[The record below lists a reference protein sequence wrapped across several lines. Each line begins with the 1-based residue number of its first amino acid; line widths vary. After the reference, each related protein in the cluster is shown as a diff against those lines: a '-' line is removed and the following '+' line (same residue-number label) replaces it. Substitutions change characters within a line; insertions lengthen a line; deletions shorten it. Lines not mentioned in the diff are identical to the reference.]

1 MNNSNYNLQI
11 LHHEEVFATRE
22 LALQY
27 LSDYYK
33 PHSLEAEPIM
43 VKYGQASKPDV
54 ILAFGTTSAAPGGF
68 YAIDMTKAN
77 EEIAEIAETIDTD
90 KEEIAT
96 ISELLNGVIK
106 ATGLI
111 VDENKIN
118 DKVIY
123 DVDKLDPI
131 IGEAVD
137 IAQAVDLLAKYARNN
152 DIEVEDSNAIRLIYE
167 VNPDGGKKLKAEIIL
182 STDGDSDELGFNNN
196 IIGVKNDGI
205 YAASHLAYDDARH
218 ELIFTTSGYKN
229 GRFQDD
235 AIVQRINLGQHTKLI
250 ADNENHTVKLIINDE
265 EDYGTKLS
273 ADVQISSVDDNILE
287 VKENKLAVI
296 GRADKIKY
304 GDSTVKDTLDEY
316 QTRLDNLNSEVNIE
330 GVETNTT
337 KTIVEGTSN
346 GKRISSNVK
355 LDADGSINISG
366 EGLFADIDVSVNVA
380 TNTLTFKKGNLT
392 REMQLPGASLFERA
406 EYDAEHEEL
415 IIYLSD
421 GGEVHIPI
429 TSFIHTW
436 TTDNTGTP
444 IELIKTINIGGNDT
458 LTAKIKLR
466 HDADNLITDTNNE
479 LSVSKNTIDN
489 LITEKVNAEKER
501 AMTAEANTQSQV
513 TTLNTQVSEQGVNL
527 RDLTERVNSEIQ
539 RAQSVE
545 NTIDTIAREA
555 KTLAEDAN
563 ASATTALSE
572 IALITDDLTEAET
585 ALSDLSAEVEAN
597 KTDADTKFTQVN
609 ERVTTNAS
617 AISNLEAHL
626 HDADFTTSDTDTISM
641 SLSEGQRVLRSYLK
655 IKNSEAN
662 IIKNDANGVY
672 ANVTL
677 EYVPET
683 NKLIFNNGNDS
694 KTFQLIDNVSLD
706 YNTSTNELIFT
717 NGNHTDRYQLENF
730 EVLQSADYDAVNQQ
744 IVLIFS
750 LKDGDFKR
758 VVIPLTGLIIPSSE
772 VRVNNTGLS
781 GVNLSVVSTTE
792 DNKKIYTLSASSTIP
807 EVEIKLDEPMGSTV
821 DLNLN
826 ETVSDNKKIY
836 TLSADTKI
844 SNADRNLLK
853 SYSNGL
859 YASSDASLHYA
870 EWRGQTS
877 NVQLA
882 LDDIN
887 DRFNTIEDYGRR
899 IDAIEETIATYDAR
913 IASAEAKAEEAKT
926 IAEGVQASLAD
937 ILARLEAVEQ
947 WVENAVDF
955 GEYNTNTGGNGE

>member
-43 VKYGQASKPDV
+43 VKYGQANKPDV
-54 ILAFGTTSAAPGGF
+54 ILAFGTTSTAPGGF
-68 YAIDMTKAN
+68 YAIDMTKAT
-77 EEIAEIAETIDTD
+77 EEITKIAETIDTD
-90 KEEIAT
+90 KDEITT

-118 DKVIY
+118 DKVTY

-152 DIEVEDSNAIRLIYE
+152 DIEVEDSNGIRLIYE
-167 VNPDGGKKLKAEIIL
+167 VKPDGGKKLKAEIIL
-182 STDGDSDELGFNNN
+182 STDGESDELGFNNN

-235 AIVQRINLGQHTKLI
+235 AIVQRINLGQKAKLI
-250 ADNENHTVKLIINDE
+250 ADNENHTVKLILNDE

-287 VKENKLAVI
+287 VKDGKLAVI
-296 GRADKIKY
+296 GRADNIKY
-304 GDSTVKDTLDEY
+304 GNSTVEDTLTAY
-316 QTRLDNLNSEVNIE
+316 QTRLDNLNTEVNIQ
-330 GVETNTT
+330 GLNTDTLETVVTT
-337 KTIVEGTSN
+337 VPN
-346 GKRISSNVK
+346 GKQISGNVK
-355 LDADGSINISG
+355 RSSDGSIIVSG
-366 EGLFADIDVSVNVA
+366 GGLSADIEVSVNVA
-380 TNTLTFKKGNLT
+380 TNTLTFRKGNST
-392 REMQLPGASLFERA
+392 HEFNLPGASLFERA
-406 EYDAEHEEL
+406 EYNDVDEQL
-415 IIYLSD
+415 LIYLTD
-421 GGEVHIPI
+421 GSVVPIPVRAI
-429 TSFIHTW
+429 IHSW
-436 TTDNTGTP
+436 TTDNTNTA
-444 IELIKTINIGGNDT
+444 LRLTKTTVTGGDDK
-458 LTAKIKLR
+458 LKAEIKLR
-466 HDADNLITDTNNE
+466 SSDNLISGSESE
-479 LSVSKNTIDN
+479 LYVSRSEVDN
-489 LITEKVNAEKER
+489 MILTQVNVEKER
-501 AMTAEANTQSQV
+501 AMTAETNTQSQV

-545 NTIDTIAREA
+545 NTIDTIAKA
-555 KTLAEDAN
+555 AQTLAEDAN

-585 ALSDLSAEVEAN
+585 ALSDLSAEVKAN
-597 KTDADTKFTQVN
+597 KTDTDTKFTQVN
-609 ERVTTNAS
+609 ERVNTNAS

-662 IIKNDANGVY
+662 IIKNDANGIY

-717 NGNHTDRYQLENF
+717 NGNHTDTYQLKDF
-730 EVLQSADYDAVNQQ
+730 KVLEDAFYDTENQQ

-750 LKDGDFKR
+750 LNTGDVQR
-758 VVIPLTGLIIPSSE
+758 VTIPLTGLIVPSSE
-772 VRVNNTGLS
+772 VRVENTGTS
-781 GVNLSVVSTTE
+781 GVNLTVVPTTE
-792 DNKKIYTLSASSTIP
+792 GNKKIYTLSASSTTP
-807 EVEIKLDEPMGSTV
+807 KVEFKIVDQPGSTV
-821 DLNLN
+821 DLTLD
-826 ETVSDNKKIY
+826 EVVEDNTKKY
-836 TLSADTKI
+836 TLSADTMI

-853 SYSNGL
+853 SNSNGL

-870 EWRGQTS
+870 EWRGQSS

-882 LDDIN
+882 LNDIN
-887 DRFNTIEDYGRR
+887 DRFNAIEDYGRR
-899 IDAIEETIATYDAR
+899 IDAIEETVAT
-913 IASAEAKAEEAKT
+913 
-926 IAEGVQASLAD
+926 VQASLAD
-937 ILARLEAVEQ
+937 IIARLEALEQ

-955 GEYNTNTGGNGE
+955 GEYNTNTDENGE

>member
-43 VKYGQASKPDV
+43 VKYGQANKPDV
-54 ILAFGTTSAAPGGF
+54 ILAFGTTSTAPGGF
-68 YAIDMTKAN
+68 YAIDMTKAT

-90 KEEIAT
+90 KDEITT

-118 DKVIY
+118 DKVTY

-152 DIEVEDSNAIRLIYE
+152 DIEVEDSNGIRLIYE
-167 VNPDGGKKLKAEIIL
+167 VKPDGGKKLKAEIIL
-182 STDGDSDELGFNNN
+182 STDGESDELGFNNN

-235 AIVQRINLGQHTKLI
+235 AIVQRINLGQKAKLI
-250 ADNENHTVKLIINDE
+250 ADNENHTVKLILNDE

-287 VKENKLAVI
+287 VKDGKLAVI
-296 GRADKIKY
+296 GRADNIKY
-304 GDSTVKDTLDEY
+304 GNSTVEDTLTAY
-316 QTRLDNLNSEVNIE
+316 QTRLDNLNTEVNIQ
-330 GVETNTT
+330 GLNTDTLETVVTT
-337 KTIVEGTSN
+337 VPN
-346 GKRISSNVK
+346 GKQISGNVK
-355 LDADGSINISG
+355 RSSDGSIIVSG
-366 EGLFADIDVSVNVA
+366 GGLSADIEVSVNVA
-380 TNTLTFKKGNLT
+380 TNTLTFRKGNST
-392 REMQLPGASLFERA
+392 HEFNLPGASLFERA
-406 EYDAEHEEL
+406 EYNDVDEQL
-415 IIYLSD
+415 LIYLTD
-421 GGEVHIPI
+421 GSVVPIPVRAI
-429 TSFIHTW
+429 IHSW
-436 TTDNTGTP
+436 TTDNTNTA
-444 IELIKTINIGGNDT
+444 LRLTKTTVTGGDDK
-458 LTAKIKLR
+458 LKAEIKLR
-466 HDADNLITDTNNE
+466 SSDNLISGSESE
-479 LSVSKNTIDN
+479 LYVSRSEVDN
-489 LITEKVNAEKER
+489 MILTQVNVEKER
-501 AMTAEANTQSQV
+501 AMTAETNTQSQV

-545 NTIDTIAREA
+545 NTIDTIAKA
-555 KTLAEDAN
+555 AQTLAEDAN

-572 IALITDDLTEAET
+572 IALITDDLTEVET
-585 ALSDLSAEVEAN
+585 ALSDLSAEVKTN

-609 ERVTTNAS
+609 ERVNTNAS

-662 IIKNDANGVY
+662 IIKNDANGIY

-717 NGNHTDRYQLENF
+717 NGNHTDTYQLKDF
-730 EVLQSADYDAVNQQ
+730 KVLEDAFYDTENQQ

-750 LKDGDFKR
+750 LNTGDVQR
-758 VVIPLTGLIIPSSE
+758 VTIPLTGLIVPSSE
-772 VRVNNTGLS
+772 VRVENTGTS
-781 GVNLSVVSTTE
+781 GVNLTVVPTTE
-792 DNKKIYTLSASSTIP
+792 GNKKIYTLSASSTTP
-807 EVEIKLDEPMGSTV
+807 KVEFKIVDQPGSTV
-821 DLNLN
+821 DLTLD
-826 ETVSDNKKIY
+826 EVVEDNTKKY
-836 TLSADTKI
+836 TLSADTMI

-853 SYSNGL
+853 SNSNGL

-870 EWRGQTS
+870 EWRGQSS

-882 LDDIN
+882 LNDIN
-887 DRFNTIEDYGRR
+887 DRFNAIEDYGRR
-899 IDAIEETIATYDAR
+899 IDAIEETVAA
-913 IASAEAKAEEAKT
+913 
-926 IAEGVQASLAD
+926 VQASLAD
-937 ILARLEAVEQ
+937 IIARLEAVEQ

-955 GEYNTNTGGNGE
+955 GEYNTNTDENGE

>member
-43 VKYGQASKPDV
+43 VKYGQANKPDV
-54 ILAFGTTSAAPGGF
+54 ILAFGTTSTAPGGF
-68 YAIDMTKAN
+68 YAIDMTKAT
-77 EEIAEIAETIDTD
+77 EEIAKIAETIDTD
-90 KEEIAT
+90 KDEITT

-118 DKVIY
+118 DKVTY

-152 DIEVEDSNAIRLIYE
+152 DIEVEDSNGIRLIYE
-167 VNPDGGKKLKAEIIL
+167 VKPDGGKKLKAEIIL
-182 STDGDSDELGFNNN
+182 STDGESDELGFNNN

-235 AIVQRINLGQHTKLI
+235 AIVQRINLGQKAKLI
-250 ADNENHTVKLIINDE
+250 ADNENHTVKLILNDE

-287 VKENKLAVI
+287 VKDGKLAVI
-296 GRADKIKY
+296 GRADNIKY
-304 GDSTVKDTLDEY
+304 GNSTVEDTLTAY
-316 QTRLDNLNSEVNIE
+316 QTRLDNLNTEVNIQ
-330 GVETNTT
+330 GLNTDTLETVVTT
-337 KTIVEGTSN
+337 VPN
-346 GKRISSNVK
+346 GKQISGNVK
-355 LDADGSINISG
+355 RSSDGSIIVSSG
-366 EGLFADIDVSVNVA
+366 GLSADIEVSVNVA
-380 TNTLTFKKGNLT
+380 TNTLTFRKGNST
-392 REMQLPGASLFERA
+392 HEFNLPGASLFERA
-406 EYDAEHEEL
+406 EYNDVDEQL
-415 IIYLSD
+415 LIYLTD
-421 GGEVHIPI
+421 GSVVPIPVRAI
-429 TSFIHTW
+429 IHSW
-436 TTDNTGTP
+436 TTDNTNTA
-444 IELIKTINIGGNDT
+444 LRLTKTTVTGGDDK
-458 LTAKIKLR
+458 LKAEIKLR
-466 HDADNLITDTNNE
+466 SSDNLISGSESE
-479 LSVSKNTIDN
+479 LYVSRSEVDN
-489 LITEKVNAEKER
+489 MILTQVNVEKER
-501 AMTAEANTQSQV
+501 AMTAETNTQSQV

-545 NTIDTIAREA
+545 NTIDTIAKA
-555 KTLAEDAN
+555 AQTLAEDAN

-585 ALSDLSAEVEAN
+585 ALSDLSAEVKAN

-609 ERVTTNAS
+609 ERVNTNAS

-662 IIKNDANGVY
+662 IIKNDANGIY

-717 NGNHTDRYQLENF
+717 NGNHTDTYQLKDF
-730 EVLQSADYDAVNQQ
+730 KVLEDAFYDTENQQ

-750 LKDGDFKR
+750 LNTGDVQR
-758 VVIPLTGLIIPSSE
+758 VTIPLTGLIIPSSE
-772 VRVNNTGLS
+772 VRVENTGTS
-781 GVNLSVVSTTE
+781 GVNLTVVPTTE
-792 DNKKIYTLSASSTIP
+792 GNKKIYTLSASSTTP
-807 EVEIKLDEPMGSTV
+807 KVEFKIVDQPGSTV
-821 DLNLN
+821 DLTLD
-826 ETVSDNKKIY
+826 EVVEDNTKKY
-836 TLSADTKI
+836 TLSADTMI

-853 SYSNGL
+853 SNSNGL

-870 EWRGQTS
+870 EWRGQSS

-882 LDDIN
+882 LNDIN

-899 IDAIEETIATYDAR
+899 IDAIEETVAT
-913 IASAEAKAEEAKT
+913 
-926 IAEGVQASLAD
+926 VQASLAD
-937 ILARLEAVEQ
+937 IIARLEALEQ

-955 GEYNTNTGGNGE
+955 GEYNTNTDENGE

>member
-43 VKYGQASKPDV
+43 VKYGQANKPDV
-54 ILAFGTTSAAPGGF
+54 ILAFGTTSTAPGGF
-68 YAIDMTKAN
+68 YAIDMTKAT
-77 EEIAEIAETIDTD
+77 EEIAKIAETIDTD
-90 KEEIAT
+90 KDEITT

-118 DKVIY
+118 DKVTY

-152 DIEVEDSNAIRLIYE
+152 DIEVEDSNGIRLIYE
-167 VNPDGGKKLKAEIIL
+167 VKPDGGKKLKAEIIL
-182 STDGDSDELGFNNN
+182 STDGESDELGFNNN

-235 AIVQRINLGQHTKLI
+235 AIVQRINLGQKAKLI
-250 ADNENHTVKLIINDE
+250 ADNENHTVKLILNDE

-287 VKENKLAVI
+287 VKDGKLAVI
-296 GRADKIKY
+296 GRADNIKY
-304 GDSTVKDTLDEY
+304 GNSTVEDTLTAY
-316 QTRLDNLNSEVNIE
+316 QTRLDNLNTEVNIQ
-330 GVETNTT
+330 GLNTDTLETVVTT
-337 KTIVEGTSN
+337 VPN
-346 GKRISSNVK
+346 GKQISGNVK
-355 LDADGSINISG
+355 RSSDGSIIVSSG
-366 EGLFADIDVSVNVA
+366 GLSADIEVSVNVA
-380 TNTLTFKKGNLT
+380 TNTLTFRKGNST
-392 REMQLPGASLFERA
+392 HEFNLPGASLFERA
-406 EYDAEHEEL
+406 EYNDVDEQL
-415 IIYLSD
+415 LIYLTD
-421 GGEVHIPI
+421 GSVVPIPVRAI
-429 TSFIHTW
+429 IHSW
-436 TTDNTGTP
+436 TTDNTNTA
-444 IELIKTINIGGNDT
+444 LRLTKTTVTGGDDK
-458 LTAKIKLR
+458 LKAEIKLR
-466 HDADNLITDTNNE
+466 SSDNLISGSESE
-479 LSVSKNTIDN
+479 LYVSRSEVDN
-489 LITEKVNAEKER
+489 MILTQVNVEKER
-501 AMTAEANTQSQV
+501 AMTAETNTQSQV

-545 NTIDTIAREA
+545 NTIDTIAKA
-555 KTLAEDAN
+555 AQTLAEDAN

-585 ALSDLSAEVEAN
+585 ALSDLSAEVKAN

-609 ERVTTNAS
+609 ERVNTNAS

-662 IIKNDANGVY
+662 IIKNDANGIY

-717 NGNHTDRYQLENF
+717 NGNHTDTYQLKDF
-730 EVLQSADYDAVNQQ
+730 KVLEDAFYDTENQQ

-750 LKDGDFKR
+750 LNTGDVQR
-758 VVIPLTGLIIPSSE
+758 VTIPLTGLIVPSSE
-772 VRVNNTGLS
+772 VRVENTGTS
-781 GVNLSVVSTTE
+781 GVNLTVVPTTE
-792 DNKKIYTLSASSTIP
+792 GNKKIYTLSASSTTP
-807 EVEIKLDEPMGSTV
+807 KVEFKIVDQPGSTV
-821 DLNLN
+821 DLTLD
-826 ETVSDNKKIY
+826 EVVEDNTKKY
-836 TLSADTKI
+836 TLSADTMI

-853 SYSNGL
+853 SNSNGL

-870 EWRGQTS
+870 EWRGQSS

-882 LDDIN
+882 LNDIN

-899 IDAIEETIATYDAR
+899 IDAIEETVAT
-913 IASAEAKAEEAKT
+913 
-926 IAEGVQASLAD
+926 VQASLAD
-937 ILARLEAVEQ
+937 IIARLEALEQ

-955 GEYNTNTGGNGE
+955 GEYNTNTDENGE

>member
-43 VKYGQASKPDV
+43 VKYGQANKPDV
-54 ILAFGTTSAAPGGF
+54 ILAFGTTSTAPGGF
-68 YAIDMTKAN
+68 YAIDMTKTT
-77 EEIAEIAETIDTD
+77 EEITKIAETIDTD
-90 KEEIAT
+90 KDEITT

-118 DKVIY
+118 DKVTY

-152 DIEVEDSNAIRLIYE
+152 DIEVEDSNGIRLIYE
-167 VNPDGGKKLKAEIIL
+167 VKPDGGRKLKAEIIL
-182 STDGDSDELGFNNN
+182 STDGESDELGFNNN

-235 AIVQRINLGQHTKLI
+235 AIVQRINLGQKAKLI
-250 ADNENHTVKLIINDE
+250 ADNENHTVKLILNDE

-287 VKENKLAVI
+287 VKDGKLAVI
-296 GRADKIKY
+296 GRADNIKY
-304 GDSTVKDTLDEY
+304 GNSTVEDTLTAY
-316 QTRLDNLNSEVNIE
+316 QTRLDNLNTEVNIQ
-330 GVETNTT
+330 GLNTDTLETVVTT
-337 KTIVEGTSN
+337 VPN
-346 GKRISSNVK
+346 GKQISGNVK
-355 LDADGSINISG
+355 RSSDGSIIVSG
-366 EGLFADIDVSVNVA
+366 GGLSADIEVSVNVA
-380 TNTLTFKKGNLT
+380 TNTLTFRKGNST
-392 REMQLPGASLFERA
+392 HEFNLPGASLFERA
-406 EYDAEHEEL
+406 EYNDVDEQL
-415 IIYLSD
+415 LIYLTD
-421 GGEVHIPI
+421 GSVVPIPVRAI
-429 TSFIHTW
+429 IHSW
-436 TTDNTGTP
+436 TTDNTNTA
-444 IELIKTINIGGNDT
+444 LRLTKTTVTGGDDK
-458 LTAKIKLR
+458 LKAEIKLR
-466 HDADNLITDTNNE
+466 SSDNLISGSESE
-479 LSVSKNTIDN
+479 LYVSRSEVDN
-489 LITEKVNAEKER
+489 MILTQVNVEKER
-501 AMTAEANTQSQV
+501 AMTAETNTQSQV

-545 NTIDTIAREA
+545 NTIDTIAKA
-555 KTLAEDAN
+555 AQTLAEDAN

-585 ALSDLSAEVEAN
+585 ALSDLSAEVKAN
-597 KTDADTKFTQVN
+597 KTDTDTKFTQVN
-609 ERVTTNAS
+609 ERVNTNAS

-662 IIKNDANGVY
+662 IIKNDANGIY

-717 NGNHTDRYQLENF
+717 NGNHTDTYQLKDF
-730 EVLQSADYDAVNQQ
+730 KVLEDAFYDTENQQ

-750 LKDGDFKR
+750 LNTGDVQR
-758 VVIPLTGLIIPSSE
+758 VTIPLTGLIVPSSE
-772 VRVNNTGLS
+772 VRVENTGTS
-781 GVNLSVVSTTE
+781 GVNLTVVPTTE
-792 DNKKIYTLSASSTIP
+792 GNKKIYTLSASSTTP
-807 EVEIKLDEPMGSTV
+807 KVEFKIVDQPGSTV
-821 DLNLN
+821 DLTLD
-826 ETVSDNKKIY
+826 EVVEDNTKKY
-836 TLSADTKI
+836 TLSADTMI

-853 SYSNGL
+853 SNSNGL

-870 EWRGQTS
+870 EWRGQSS

-882 LDDIN
+882 LNDIN

-899 IDAIEETIATYDAR
+899 IDAIEETVAT
-913 IASAEAKAEEAKT
+913 
-926 IAEGVQASLAD
+926 VQASLAD
-937 ILARLEAVEQ
+937 IIARLEALEQ

-955 GEYNTNTGGNGE
+955 GEYNTNTDENGE

>member
-43 VKYGQASKPDV
+43 VKYGQANKPDV
-54 ILAFGTTSAAPGGF
+54 ILAFGTTSTAPGGF
-68 YAIDMTKAN
+68 YAIDMTKAT
-77 EEIAEIAETIDTD
+77 EEIAKIAETIDTD
-90 KEEIAT
+90 KDEITT

-118 DKVIY
+118 DKVTY

-152 DIEVEDSNAIRLIYE
+152 DIEVEDSNGIRLIYE
-167 VNPDGGKKLKAEIIL
+167 VKPDGGKKLKAEIIL
-182 STDGDSDELGFNNN
+182 STDGESDELGFNNN

-235 AIVQRINLGQHTKLI
+235 AIVQRINLGQKAKLI
-250 ADNENHTVKLIINDE
+250 ADNENHTVKLILNDE

-287 VKENKLAVI
+287 VKDGKLAVI
-296 GRADKIKY
+296 GRADNIKY
-304 GDSTVKDTLDEY
+304 GNSTVEDTLTAY
-316 QTRLDNLNSEVNIE
+316 QTRLDNLNTEVNIQ
-330 GVETNTT
+330 GLNTDTLETVVTT
-337 KTIVEGTSN
+337 VPN
-346 GKRISSNVK
+346 GKQISGNVK
-355 LDADGSINISG
+355 RSSDGSIIVSSG
-366 EGLFADIDVSVNVA
+366 GLSADIEVSVNVA
-380 TNTLTFKKGNLT
+380 TNTLTFRKGNST
-392 REMQLPGASLFERA
+392 HEFNLPGASLFERA
-406 EYDAEHEEL
+406 EYNDVDEQL
-415 IIYLSD
+415 LIYLTD
-421 GGEVHIPI
+421 GSVVPIPVRAI
-429 TSFIHTW
+429 IHSW
-436 TTDNTGTP
+436 TTDNTNTA
-444 IELIKTINIGGNDT
+444 LRLTKTTVTGGDDK
-458 LTAKIKLR
+458 LKAEIKLR
-466 HDADNLITDTNNE
+466 SSDNLISGSESE
-479 LSVSKNTIDN
+479 LYVSRSEVDN
-489 LITEKVNAEKER
+489 MILTQVNVEKER
-501 AMTAEANTQSQV
+501 AMTAETNTQSQV

-545 NTIDTIAREA
+545 NTIDTIAKA
-555 KTLAEDAN
+555 AQTLAEDAN

-585 ALSDLSAEVEAN
+585 TLSDLSAEVKAN

-609 ERVTTNAS
+609 ERVNTNAS

-662 IIKNDANGVY
+662 IIKNDANGIY

-717 NGNHTDRYQLENF
+717 NGNHTDTYQLKDF
-730 EVLQSADYDAVNQQ
+730 KVLEDAFYDTENQQ

-750 LKDGDFKR
+750 LNTGDVQR
-758 VVIPLTGLIIPSSE
+758 VTIPLTGLIVPSSE
-772 VRVNNTGLS
+772 VRVENTGTS
-781 GVNLSVVSTTE
+781 GVNLTVVPTTE
-792 DNKKIYTLSASSTIP
+792 GNKKIYTLSASSTTP
-807 EVEIKLDEPMGSTV
+807 KVEFKIVDQPGSTV
-821 DLNLN
+821 DLTLD
-826 ETVSDNKKIY
+826 EVVEDNTKKY
-836 TLSADTKI
+836 TLSADTMI

-853 SYSNGL
+853 SNSNGL

-870 EWRGQTS
+870 EWRGQSS

-882 LDDIN
+882 LNDIN

-899 IDAIEETIATYDAR
+899 IDAIEETVAT
-913 IASAEAKAEEAKT
+913 
-926 IAEGVQASLAD
+926 VQASLAD
-937 ILARLEAVEQ
+937 ILARLEVLEQ

-955 GEYNTNTGGNGE
+955 GEYNTNTDENGE

>member
-43 VKYGQASKPDV
+43 VKYGQANKPDV
-54 ILAFGTTSAAPGGF
+54 ILAFGTTSTAPGGF
-68 YAIDMTKAN
+68 YAIDMTKAT
-77 EEIAEIAETIDTD
+77 EEIAKIAETIDTD
-90 KEEIAT
+90 KDEITT

-118 DKVIY
+118 DKVTY

-152 DIEVEDSNAIRLIYE
+152 DIEVEDSNGIRLIYE
-167 VNPDGGKKLKAEIIL
+167 VKPDGGKKLKAEIIL
-182 STDGDSDELGFNNN
+182 STDGESDELGFNNN

-235 AIVQRINLGQHTKLI
+235 AIVQRINLGQKAKLI
-250 ADNENHTVKLIINDE
+250 ADNENHTVKLILNDE

-287 VKENKLAVI
+287 VKDGKLAVI
-296 GRADKIKY
+296 GRADNIKY
-304 GDSTVKDTLDEY
+304 GNSTVEDTLTAY
-316 QTRLDNLNSEVNIE
+316 QTRLDNLNTEVNIQ
-330 GVETNTT
+330 GLNTDTLETVVTT
-337 KTIVEGTSN
+337 VPN
-346 GKRISSNVK
+346 GKQISGNVK
-355 LDADGSINISG
+355 RSSDGSIIVSSG
-366 EGLFADIDVSVNVA
+366 GLSADIEVSVNVA
-380 TNTLTFKKGNLT
+380 TNTLTFRKGNST
-392 REMQLPGASLFERA
+392 HEFNLPGASLFERA
-406 EYDAEHEEL
+406 EYNDVDEQL
-415 IIYLSD
+415 LIYLTD
-421 GGEVHIPI
+421 GSVVPIPVRAI
-429 TSFIHTW
+429 IHSW
-436 TTDNTGTP
+436 TTDNANTALRLTKTTVTGGDDKLKA
-444 IELIKTINIGGNDT
+444 E
-458 LTAKIKLR
+458 IKLR
-466 HDADNLITDTNNE
+466 SSDNLISGSESE
-479 LSVSKNTIDN
+479 LYVSRSEVDN
-489 LITEKVNAEKER
+489 MILTQVNVEKER
-501 AMTAEANTQSQV
+501 AMTAETNTQSQV

-545 NTIDTIAREA
+545 NTIDTIAKA
-555 KTLAEDAN
+555 AQTLAEDAN

-585 ALSDLSAEVEAN
+585 TLSDLSAEVKAN

-609 ERVTTNAS
+609 ERVNTNAS

-662 IIKNDANGVY
+662 IIKNDANGIY

-717 NGNHTDRYQLENF
+717 NGNHTDTYQLKDF
-730 EVLQSADYDAVNQQ
+730 KVLEDAFYDTENQQ

-750 LKDGDFKR
+750 LNTGDVQR
-758 VVIPLTGLIIPSSE
+758 VTIPLTGLIVPSSE
-772 VRVNNTGLS
+772 VRVENTGTS
-781 GVNLSVVSTTE
+781 GVNLTVVPTTE
-792 DNKKIYTLSASSTIP
+792 GNKKIYTLSASSTTP
-807 EVEIKLDEPMGSTV
+807 KVEFKIVDQPGSTV
-821 DLNLN
+821 DLTLD
-826 ETVSDNKKIY
+826 EVVEDNTKKY
-836 TLSADTKI
+836 TLSADTMI

-853 SYSNGL
+853 SNSNGL

-870 EWRGQTS
+870 EWRGQSS

-882 LDDIN
+882 LNDIN

-899 IDAIEETIATYDAR
+899 IDAIEETVAT
-913 IASAEAKAEEAKT
+913 
-926 IAEGVQASLAD
+926 VQASLAD
-937 ILARLEAVEQ
+937 ILARLEVLEQ

-955 GEYNTNTGGNGE
+955 GEYNTNTDENGE

>member
-43 VKYGQASKPDV
+43 VKYGQANKPDV
-54 ILAFGTTSAAPGGF
+54 ILAFGTTSTAPGGF
-68 YAIDMTKAN
+68 YAIDMTKAT
-77 EEIAEIAETIDTD
+77 EEIAKIAENIDTD
-90 KEEIAT
+90 KDEITT

-118 DKVIY
+118 DKVTY

-152 DIEVEDSNAIRLIYE
+152 DIEVEDSNGIRLIYE
-167 VNPDGGKKLKAEIIL
+167 VKPDGGKKLKAEIIL
-182 STDGDSDELGFNNN
+182 STDGESDELGFNNN

-287 VKENKLAVI
+287 VKDGKLAVI
-296 GRADKIKY
+296 GRADNIKY
-304 GDSTVKDTLDEY
+304 GNSTVEDTLTAY
-316 QTRLDNLNSEVNIE
+316 QTRLDNLNTEVNIQ
-330 GVETNTT
+330 GLNTDTLETVVTT
-337 KTIVEGTSN
+337 VPN
-346 GKRISSNVK
+346 GKQISGNVK
-355 LDADGSINISG
+355 RSSDGSIIVSG
-366 EGLFADIDVSVNVA
+366 GGLSADIEVSVNIA
-380 TNTLTFKKGNLT
+380 TNTLTFRKGNST
-392 REMQLPGASLFERA
+392 HEFNLPGASLFERA
-406 EYDAEHEEL
+406 EYNDVDEQL
-415 IIYLSD
+415 LIYLTD
-421 GGEVHIPI
+421 GSVVPIPVRAI
-429 TSFIHTW
+429 IHSW
-436 TTDNTGTP
+436 TTDNANTALRLTKTTVTGGDDKLKA
-444 IELIKTINIGGNDT
+444 E
-458 LTAKIKLR
+458 IKLR
-466 HDADNLITDTNNE
+466 SSDNLISGSESE
-479 LSVSKNTIDN
+479 LYVSRSEIDN
-489 LITEKVNAEKER
+489 MILTQVNVEKER
-501 AMTAEANTQSQV
+501 AMTAETNTQSQV

-545 NTIDTIAREA
+545 NTIDTIAKA
-555 KTLAEDAN
+555 AQTLAEDAN

-585 ALSDLSAEVEAN
+585 ALSDLSAEVKAN
-597 KTDADTKFTQVN
+597 KTDTDTKFTQVN
-609 ERVTTNAS
+609 ERVNTNAS

-662 IIKNDANGVY
+662 IIKNDANGIY

-717 NGNHTDRYQLENF
+717 NGNHTDTYQLKDF
-730 EVLQSADYDAVNQQ
+730 KVLEDAFYDTENQQ

-750 LKDGDFKR
+750 LNTGDVQR
-758 VVIPLTGLIIPSSE
+758 VTIPLTGLIIPSSE
-772 VRVNNTGLS
+772 VRVENTGTS
-781 GVNLSVVSTTE
+781 GVNLTVVPTTE
-792 DNKKIYTLSASSTIP
+792 GNKKIYTLSASSTTP
-807 EVEIKLDEPMGSTV
+807 KVEFKIVDQPGSTV
-821 DLNLN
+821 DLTLD
-826 ETVSDNKKIY
+826 EVVEDNTKKY
-836 TLSADTKI
+836 TLSADTMI

-853 SYSNGL
+853 SNSNGL

-870 EWRGQTS
+870 EWRGQSS

-882 LDDIN
+882 LNDIN
-887 DRFNTIEDYGRR
+887 DRFNAIEDYGRR
-899 IDAIEETIATYDAR
+899 IDAIEETIAIHETR
-913 IASAEAKAEEAKT
+913 IASAEAKAEEAKA
-926 IAEGVQASLAD
+926 IAESVQASLAD
-937 ILARLEAVEQ
+937 IIARLEAVEQ

-955 GEYNTNTGGNGE
+955 GEYNTNTDENGE

>member
-43 VKYGQASKPDV
+43 VKYGQANKPDV
-54 ILAFGTTSAAPGGF
+54 ILAFGTTSTAPGGF
-68 YAIDMTKAN
+68 YAIDMTKAT

-90 KEEIAT
+90 KDEITT

-118 DKVIY
+118 DKVTY

-152 DIEVEDSNAIRLIYE
+152 DIEVEDSNGIRLIYE
-167 VNPDGGKKLKAEIIL
+167 VKPDGGKKLKAEIIL
-182 STDGDSDELGFNNN
+182 STDGESDELGFNNN

-235 AIVQRINLGQHTKLI
+235 AIVQRINLGQKAKLI
-250 ADNENHTVKLIINDE
+250 ADNENHTVKLILNDE

-273 ADVQISSVDDNILE
+273 ADVQISIVDDNILE
-287 VKENKLAVI
+287 VKDGKLAVI
-296 GRADKIKY
+296 GRADNIKY
-304 GDSTVKDTLDEY
+304 GNSTVEDTLTAY
-316 QTRLDNLNSEVNIE
+316 QTRLDNLNTEVNIQ
-330 GVETNTT
+330 GLNTDTLETVVTT
-337 KTIVEGTSN
+337 VPN
-346 GKRISSNVK
+346 GKQISGNVK
-355 LDADGSINISG
+355 RSSDGSIIVSG
-366 EGLFADIDVSVNVA
+366 GGLSADIEVSVNVA
-380 TNTLTFKKGNLT
+380 TNTLTFRKGNST
-392 REMQLPGASLFERA
+392 HEFNLPGASLFERA
-406 EYDAEHEEL
+406 EYNDVDEQL
-415 IIYLSD
+415 LIYLTD
-421 GGEVHIPI
+421 GSVVPIPVRAI
-429 TSFIHTW
+429 IHSW
-436 TTDNTGTP
+436 TTDNTNTA
-444 IELIKTINIGGNDT
+444 LRLTKTTVTGGDDK
-458 LTAKIKLR
+458 LKAEIKLR
-466 HDADNLITDTNNE
+466 SSDNLISGSESE
-479 LSVSKNTIDN
+479 LYVSRSEVDN
-489 LITEKVNAEKER
+489 MILTQVNVEKER
-501 AMTAEANTQSQV
+501 AMTAETNTQSQV

-545 NTIDTIAREA
+545 NTIDTIAKA
-555 KTLAEDAN
+555 AQTLAEDAN

-572 IALITDDLTEAET
+572 IALITDDLTEVET
-585 ALSDLSAEVEAN
+585 ALSDLSAEVKTN

-609 ERVTTNAS
+609 ERVNTNAS

-662 IIKNDANGVY
+662 IIKNDANGIY

-717 NGNHTDRYQLENF
+717 NGNHTDTYQLKDF
-730 EVLQSADYDAVNQQ
+730 KVLEDAFYDTENQQ

-750 LKDGDFKR
+750 LNTGDVQR
-758 VVIPLTGLIIPSSE
+758 VTIPLTGLIVPSSE
-772 VRVNNTGLS
+772 VRVENTGTS
-781 GVNLSVVSTTE
+781 GVNLTVVPTTE
-792 DNKKIYTLSASSTIP
+792 GNKKIYTLSASSTTP
-807 EVEIKLDEPMGSTV
+807 KVEFKIVDQPGSTV
-821 DLNLN
+821 DLTLD
-826 ETVSDNKKIY
+826 EVVEDNTKKY
-836 TLSADTKI
+836 TLSADTMI

-853 SYSNGL
+853 SNSNGL

-870 EWRGQTS
+870 EWRGQSS

-882 LDDIN
+882 LNDIN
-887 DRFNTIEDYGRR
+887 DRFNAIEDYGRR
-899 IDAIEETIATYDAR
+899 IDAIEETIAT
-913 IASAEAKAEEAKT
+913 
-926 IAEGVQASLAD
+926 VQASLAD
-937 ILARLEAVEQ
+937 IIARLEALEQ

-955 GEYNTNTGGNGE
+955 GEYNTNTDENGE

>member
-43 VKYGQASKPDV
+43 VKYGQANKPDV
-54 ILAFGTTSAAPGGF
+54 ILAFGTTSTAPGGF
-68 YAIDMTKAN
+68 YAIDMTKAT
-77 EEIAEIAETIDTD
+77 EEIAKIAETIDTD
-90 KEEIAT
+90 KDEITT

-118 DKVIY
+118 DKVTY

-152 DIEVEDSNAIRLIYE
+152 DIEVEDSNGIRLIYE
-167 VNPDGGKKLKAEIIL
+167 VKPDGGKKLKAEIIL
-182 STDGDSDELGFNNN
+182 STDGESDELGFNNN

-235 AIVQRINLGQHTKLI
+235 AIVQRINLGQKAKLI
-250 ADNENHTVKLIINDE
+250 ADNENHTVKLILNDE

-287 VKENKLAVI
+287 VKDGKLAVI
-296 GRADKIKY
+296 GRADNIKY
-304 GDSTVKDTLDEY
+304 GNSTVEDTLTAY
-316 QTRLDNLNSEVNIE
+316 QTRLDNLNTEVNIQ
-330 GVETNTT
+330 GLNTDTLETVVTT
-337 KTIVEGTSN
+337 VPN
-346 GKRISSNVK
+346 GKQISGNVK
-355 LDADGSINISG
+355 RSSDGSIIVSSG
-366 EGLFADIDVSVNVA
+366 GLSADIEVSVNIA
-380 TNTLTFKKGNLT
+380 TNTLTFRKGNST
-392 REMQLPGASLFERA
+392 HEFNLPGASLFERA
-406 EYDAEHEEL
+406 EYNDVDEQL
-415 IIYLSD
+415 LIYLTD
-421 GGEVHIPI
+421 GSVVPIPVRAI
-429 TSFIHTW
+429 IHSW
-436 TTDNTGTP
+436 TTDNTNTA
-444 IELIKTINIGGNDT
+444 LRLTKTTVTGGDDK
-458 LTAKIKLR
+458 LKAEIKLR
-466 HDADNLITDTNNE
+466 SSDNLISGSESE
-479 LSVSKNTIDN
+479 LYVSRSEVDN
-489 LITEKVNAEKER
+489 MILTQVNVEKER
-501 AMTAEANTQSQV
+501 AMTAETNTQSQV

-545 NTIDTIAREA
+545 NTIDTIAKA
-555 KTLAEDAN
+555 AQTLAEDAN

-585 ALSDLSAEVEAN
+585 ALSDLSAEVKAN

-609 ERVTTNAS
+609 ERVNTNAS

-662 IIKNDANGVY
+662 IIKNDANGIY

-706 YNTSTNELIFT
+706 YNTSTNELVFT
-717 NGNHTDRYQLENF
+717 NGNHTDTYQLKDF
-730 EVLQSADYDAVNQQ
+730 KVLEDAFYDTENQQ

-750 LKDGDFKR
+750 LNTGDVQR
-758 VVIPLTGLIIPSSE
+758 VTIPLTGLIVPSSE
-772 VRVNNTGLS
+772 VRVENTGTS
-781 GVNLSVVSTTE
+781 GVNLTVVPTTE
-792 DNKKIYTLSASSTIP
+792 GNKKIYTLSASSTTP
-807 EVEIKLDEPMGSTV
+807 KVEFKIVDQPGSTV
-821 DLNLN
+821 DLTLD
-826 ETVSDNKKIY
+826 EVVEDNTKKY
-836 TLSADTKI
+836 TLSADTMI

-853 SYSNGL
+853 SNSNGL

-870 EWRGQTS
+870 EWRGQSS

-882 LDDIN
+882 LNDIN
-887 DRFNTIEDYGRR
+887 DRFNAIEDYGRR
-899 IDAIEETIATYDAR
+899 IDAIEETIAT
-913 IASAEAKAEEAKT
+913 
-926 IAEGVQASLAD
+926 VQASLAD
-937 ILARLEAVEQ
+937 IIARLEALEQ

-955 GEYNTNTGGNGE
+955 GEYNTNTDENGE

>member
-43 VKYGQASKPDV
+43 VKYGQANKPDV
-54 ILAFGTTSAAPGGF
+54 ILAFGTTSTAPGGF
-68 YAIDMTKAN
+68 YAIDMTKAT

-90 KEEIAT
+90 KDEITT

-118 DKVIY
+118 DKVTY

-152 DIEVEDSNAIRLIYE
+152 DIEVEDSNGIRLIYE
-167 VNPDGGKKLKAEIIL
+167 VKPDGGKKLKAEIIL

-287 VKENKLAVI
+287 VKDGKLAVI
-296 GRADKIKY
+296 GRADNIKY
-304 GDSTVKDTLDEY
+304 GNSTVEDTLKAY
-316 QTRLDNLNSEVNIE
+316 QTRLDNLNTEVNIQ
-330 GVETNTT
+330 GLNTDTLETVVTT
-337 KTIVEGTSN
+337 VPN
-346 GKRISSNVK
+346 GKQISGNVK
-355 LDADGSINISG
+355 RSSDGSIIVSG
-366 EGLFADIDVSVNVA
+366 GGLSADIEVSVNIA
-380 TNTLTFKKGNLT
+380 TNTLTFRKGNST
-392 REMQLPGASLFERA
+392 HEFNLPGASLFERA
-406 EYDAEHEEL
+406 EYNDVDEQL
-415 IIYLSD
+415 LIYLTD
-421 GGEVHIPI
+421 GSVVPIPVRAI
-429 TSFIHTW
+429 IHSW
-436 TTDNTGTP
+436 TTDNANTALRLTKTTVTGGDDKLKA
-444 IELIKTINIGGNDT
+444 E
-458 LTAKIKLR
+458 IKLR
-466 HDADNLITDTNNE
+466 SSDNLISGSESE
-479 LSVSKNTIDN
+479 LYVSRSEVDN
-489 LITEKVNAEKER
+489 MILTQVNVEKER
-501 AMTAEANTQSQV
+501 AMTAETNTQSQV

-545 NTIDTIAREA
+545 NTIDTIAKA
-555 KTLAEDAN
+555 AQTLAEDAN

-585 ALSDLSAEVEAN
+585 ALSDLSAEVKAN
-597 KTDADTKFTQVN
+597 KTDTDTKFTQVN
-609 ERVTTNAS
+609 ERVNTNAS

-662 IIKNDANGVY
+662 IIKNDANGIY

-717 NGNHTDRYQLENF
+717 NGNHTDTYQLKDF
-730 EVLQSADYDAVNQQ
+730 KVLEDAFYDTENQQ

-750 LKDGDFKR
+750 LNTGDVQR
-758 VVIPLTGLIIPSSE
+758 VTIPLTGLIIPSSE
-772 VRVNNTGLS
+772 VRVENTGTS
-781 GVNLSVVSTTE
+781 GVNLTVVPTTE
-792 DNKKIYTLSASSTIP
+792 GNKKIYTLSASSTTP
-807 EVEIKLDEPMGSTV
+807 KVEFKIVDQPGSTV
-821 DLNLN
+821 DLTLD
-826 ETVSDNKKIY
+826 EVVEDNTKKY
-836 TLSADTKI
+836 TLSADTMI

-853 SYSNGL
+853 SNSNGL

-870 EWRGQTS
+870 EWRGQSS

-882 LDDIN
+882 LNDIN
-887 DRFNTIEDYGRR
+887 DRFNAIEDYGRR
-899 IDAIEETIATYDAR
+899 IDAIEETIAT
-913 IASAEAKAEEAKT
+913 
-926 IAEGVQASLAD
+926 VQASLAD
-937 ILARLEAVEQ
+937 IIARLEALEQ

-955 GEYNTNTGGNGE
+955 GEYNTNTDENGE

>member
-43 VKYGQASKPDV
+43 VKYGQANKPDV
-54 ILAFGTTSAAPGGF
+54 ILAFGTTSTAPGGF
-68 YAIDMTKAN
+68 YAIDMTKAT
-77 EEIAEIAETIDTD
+77 EEIAKIAETIDTD
-90 KEEIAT
+90 KDEITT

-118 DKVIY
+118 DKVTY

-152 DIEVEDSNAIRLIYE
+152 DIEVEDSNGIRLIYE
-167 VNPDGGKKLKAEIIL
+167 VKPDGGKKLKAEIIL
-182 STDGDSDELGFNNN
+182 STDGESDELGFNNN

-235 AIVQRINLGQHTKLI
+235 AIVQRINLGQKAKLI
-250 ADNENHTVKLIINDE
+250 ADNENHTVKLILNDE

-287 VKENKLAVI
+287 VKDGKLAVI
-296 GRADKIKY
+296 GRADNIKY
-304 GDSTVKDTLDEY
+304 GNSTVEDTLTAY
-316 QTRLDNLNSEVNIE
+316 QTRLDNLNTEVNIQ
-330 GVETNTT
+330 GLNTDTLETVVTT
-337 KTIVEGTSN
+337 VPN
-346 GKRISSNVK
+346 GKQISGNVK
-355 LDADGSINISG
+355 RSSDGSIIVSG
-366 EGLFADIDVSVNVA
+366 GGLSADIEVSVNVA
-380 TNTLTFKKGNLT
+380 TNTLTFRKGNST
-392 REMQLPGASLFERA
+392 HEFNLPGASLFERA
-406 EYDAEHEEL
+406 EYNDVDEQL
-415 IIYLSD
+415 LIYLTD
-421 GGEVHIPI
+421 GSVVPIPVRAI
-429 TSFIHTW
+429 IHSW
-436 TTDNTGTP
+436 TTDNTNTA
-444 IELIKTINIGGNDT
+444 LRLTKTTVTGGDDK
-458 LTAKIKLR
+458 LKAEIKLR
-466 HDADNLITDTNNE
+466 SSDNLISGSESE
-479 LSVSKNTIDN
+479 LYVSRSEVDN
-489 LITEKVNAEKER
+489 MILTQVNVEKER
-501 AMTAEANTQSQV
+501 AMTAETNTQSQV

-545 NTIDTIAREA
+545 NTIDTIAKA
-555 KTLAEDAN
+555 AQTLAEDAN

-585 ALSDLSAEVEAN
+585 ALSDLSAEVKAN

-609 ERVTTNAS
+609 ERVNTNAS

-662 IIKNDANGVY
+662 IIKNDANGIY

-717 NGNHTDRYQLENF
+717 NGNHTDTYQLKDF
-730 EVLQSADYDAVNQQ
+730 KVLEDAFYDTENQQ

-750 LKDGDFKR
+750 LNTGDVQR
-758 VVIPLTGLIIPSSE
+758 VTIPLTGLIVPSSE
-772 VRVNNTGLS
+772 VRVENTGTS
-781 GVNLSVVSTTE
+781 GVNLTVVPTTE
-792 DNKKIYTLSASSTIP
+792 GNKKIYTLSASSTTP
-807 EVEIKLDEPMGSTV
+807 KVEFKIVDQPGSTV
-821 DLNLN
+821 DLTLD
-826 ETVSDNKKIY
+826 EVVEDNTKKY
-836 TLSADTKI
+836 TLSADTMI

-853 SYSNGL
+853 SNSNGL

-870 EWRGQTS
+870 EWRGQSS

-882 LDDIN
+882 LNDIN

-899 IDAIEETIATYDAR
+899 IDAIEETVAT
-913 IASAEAKAEEAKT
+913 
-926 IAEGVQASLAD
+926 VQASLAD
-937 ILARLEAVEQ
+937 ILARLEALEQ

-955 GEYNTNTGGNGE
+955 GEYNTNTDENGE

>member
-43 VKYGQASKPDV
+43 VKYGQANKPDV
-54 ILAFGTTSAAPGGF
+54 ILAFGTTSTAPGGF
-68 YAIDMTKAN
+68 YAIDMTKAT
-77 EEIAEIAETIDTD
+77 EEIAKIAETIDTD
-90 KEEIAT
+90 KDEITT

-118 DKVIY
+118 DKVTY

-152 DIEVEDSNAIRLIYE
+152 DIEVEDSNGIRLIYE
-167 VNPDGGKKLKAEIIL
+167 VKPDGGKKLKAEIIL
-182 STDGDSDELGFNNN
+182 STDGESDELGFNNN

-235 AIVQRINLGQHTKLI
+235 AIVQRINLGQKAKLI
-250 ADNENHTVKLIINDE
+250 ADNENHTVKLILNDE

-287 VKENKLAVI
+287 VKDGKLAVI
-296 GRADKIKY
+296 GRADNIKY
-304 GDSTVKDTLDEY
+304 GNSTVEDTLTAY
-316 QTRLDNLNSEVNIE
+316 QTRLDNLNTEVNIQ
-330 GVETNTT
+330 GLNTDTLETVVTT
-337 KTIVEGTSN
+337 VPN
-346 GKRISSNVK
+346 GKQISGNVK
-355 LDADGSINISG
+355 RSSDGSIIVSG
-366 EGLFADIDVSVNVA
+366 GGLSADIEVSVDIA
-380 TNTLTFKKGNLT
+380 TNTLTFRKGNST
-392 REMQLPGASLFERA
+392 HEFNLPGASLFERA
-406 EYDAEHEEL
+406 EYNDVDEQL
-415 IIYLSD
+415 LIYLTD
-421 GGEVHIPI
+421 GSVVPIPVRAI
-429 TSFIHTW
+429 IHSW
-436 TTDNTGTP
+436 TTDNTNTA
-444 IELIKTINIGGNDT
+444 LRLTKTTVTGGDDK
-458 LTAKIKLR
+458 LKAEIKLR
-466 HDADNLITDTNNE
+466 SSDNLISGSESE
-479 LSVSKNTIDN
+479 LYVSRSEVDN
-489 LITEKVNAEKER
+489 MILTQVNVEKER
-501 AMTAEANTQSQV
+501 AMTAETNTQSQV

-545 NTIDTIAREA
+545 NTIDTIAKA
-555 KTLAEDAN
+555 AQTLAEDAN

-572 IALITDDLTEAET
+572 IALITDGLTEAET
-585 ALSDLSAEVEAN
+585 ALSDLSAEVKAN

-609 ERVTTNAS
+609 ERVNTNAS

-662 IIKNDANGVY
+662 IIKNDANGIY

-717 NGNHTDRYQLENF
+717 NGNHTDTYQLKDF
-730 EVLQSADYDAVNQQ
+730 KVLEDAFYDTENQQ

-750 LKDGDFKR
+750 LNTGDVQR
-758 VVIPLTGLIIPSSE
+758 VTIPLTGLIVPSSE
-772 VRVNNTGLS
+772 VRVENTGTS
-781 GVNLSVVSTTE
+781 GVNLTVVPTTE
-792 DNKKIYTLSASSTIP
+792 GNKKIYTLSASSTTP
-807 EVEIKLDEPMGSTV
+807 KVEFKIVDQPGSTV
-821 DLNLN
+821 DLTLD
-826 ETVSDNKKIY
+826 EVVEDNTKKY
-836 TLSADTKI
+836 TLSADTMI

-853 SYSNGL
+853 SNSNGL

-870 EWRGQTS
+870 EWRGQSS

-882 LDDIN
+882 LNDIN

-899 IDAIEETIATYDAR
+899 IDAIEETVAT
-913 IASAEAKAEEAKT
+913 
-926 IAEGVQASLAD
+926 VQASLAD
-937 ILARLEAVEQ
+937 IIARLEALEQ

-955 GEYNTNTGGNGE
+955 GEYNTNTDENGE

>member
-43 VKYGQASKPDV
+43 VKYGQANKPDV

-68 YAIDMTKAN
+68 YAIDMTKAT
-77 EEIAEIAETIDTD
+77 EEIAKIAETIDTD
-90 KEEIAT
+90 KDEITT

-118 DKVIY
+118 DKVTY

-152 DIEVEDSNAIRLIYE
+152 DIEVEDSNGIRLIYE
-167 VNPDGGKKLKAEIIL
+167 VKPDGGKKLKAEIIL
-182 STDGDSDELGFNNN
+182 STDGESDELGFNNN

-235 AIVQRINLGQHTKLI
+235 AIVQRINLGQKAKLI
-250 ADNENHTVKLIINDE
+250 ADNENHTVKLILNDE

-287 VKENKLAVI
+287 VKDSKLAVI
-296 GRADKIKY
+296 GRADNIKY
-304 GDSTVKDTLDEY
+304 GNSTVEDTLTAY
-316 QTRLDNLNSEVNIE
+316 QTRLDNLNTEVNIQ
-330 GVETNTT
+330 GLNTDTLETVVTT
-337 KTIVEGTSN
+337 VPN
-346 GKRISSNVK
+346 GKQISGNVK
-355 LDADGSINISG
+355 RSSDGSIIVSG
-366 EGLFADIDVSVNVA
+366 GGLSADIEVSVNIA
-380 TNTLTFKKGNLT
+380 TNTLTFRKGNST
-392 REMQLPGASLFERA
+392 HEFNLPGASLFERA
-406 EYDAEHEEL
+406 EYNDVDEQL
-415 IIYLSD
+415 LIYLTD
-421 GGEVHIPI
+421 GSVVPIPVRAI
-429 TSFIHTW
+429 IHSW
-436 TTDNTGTP
+436 TTDNTNTA
-444 IELIKTINIGGNDT
+444 LRLTKTTVTGGDDK
-458 LTAKIKLR
+458 LKAEIKLR
-466 HDADNLITDTNNE
+466 SSDNLISGSESE
-479 LSVSKNTIDN
+479 LYVSRSEVDN
-489 LITEKVNAEKER
+489 MILTQVNVEKER
-501 AMTAEANTQSQV
+501 AMTAETNTQSQV

-545 NTIDTIAREA
+545 NTIDTIAKA
-555 KTLAEDAN
+555 AQTLAEDAN

-585 ALSDLSAEVEAN
+585 ALSDLSAEVKAN

-609 ERVTTNAS
+609 ERVNTNAS

-662 IIKNDANGVY
+662 IIKNDANGIY

-706 YNTSTNELIFT
+706 YNTSTNELVFT
-717 NGNHTDRYQLENF
+717 NGNHTDTYQLKDF
-730 EVLQSADYDAVNQQ
+730 KVLEDAFYDTENQQ

-750 LKDGDFKR
+750 LNTGDVQR
-758 VVIPLTGLIIPSSE
+758 VTIPLTGLIVPSSE
-772 VRVNNTGLS
+772 VRVENTGTS
-781 GVNLSVVSTTE
+781 GVNLTVVPTTE
-792 DNKKIYTLSASSTIP
+792 GNKKIYTLSASSTTP
-807 EVEIKLDEPMGSTV
+807 KVEFKIVDQPGSTV
-821 DLNLN
+821 DLTLD
-826 ETVSDNKKIY
+826 EVVEDNTKKY
-836 TLSADTKI
+836 TLSADTMI

-853 SYSNGL
+853 SNSNGL

-870 EWRGQTS
+870 EWRGQSS

-882 LDDIN
+882 LNDIN
-887 DRFNTIEDYGRR
+887 DRFNAIEDYGRR
-899 IDAIEETIATYDAR
+899 IDAIEETIAT
-913 IASAEAKAEEAKT
+913 
-926 IAEGVQASLAD
+926 VQASLAD
-937 ILARLEAVEQ
+937 IIARLEALEQ

-955 GEYNTNTGGNGE
+955 GEYNTNTDENGE

>member
-43 VKYGQASKPDV
+43 VKYGQANKPDV
-54 ILAFGTTSAAPGGF
+54 ILAFGTTSTAPGGF
-68 YAIDMTKAN
+68 YAIDMTKAT
-77 EEIAEIAETIDTD
+77 EEIAKIAETIDTD
-90 KEEIAT
+90 KDEITT

-118 DKVIY
+118 DKVTY

-152 DIEVEDSNAIRLIYE
+152 DIEVEDSNGIRLIYE
-167 VNPDGGKKLKAEIIL
+167 VKPDGGKKLKAEIIL

-287 VKENKLAVI
+287 VKDGKLAVI
-296 GRADKIKY
+296 GRADNIKY
-304 GDSTVKDTLDEY
+304 GNSTVEDTLTAY
-316 QTRLDNLNSEVNIE
+316 QTRLDNLNTEVNIQ
-330 GVETNTT
+330 GLNTDTLETVVTT
-337 KTIVEGTSN
+337 VPN
-346 GKRISSNVK
+346 GKQISGNVK
-355 LDADGSINISG
+355 RSSDGSIIVSG
-366 EGLFADIDVSVNVA
+366 GGLSADIEVSVNIA
-380 TNTLTFKKGNLT
+380 TNTLTFRKGNST
-392 REMQLPGASLFERA
+392 HEFNLPGASLFERA
-406 EYDAEHEEL
+406 EYNDVDEQL
-415 IIYLSD
+415 LIYLTD
-421 GGEVHIPI
+421 GSVVPIPVRAI
-429 TSFIHTW
+429 IHSW
-436 TTDNTGTP
+436 TTDNTNTA
-444 IELIKTINIGGNDT
+444 LRLTKTTVTGGDDK
-458 LTAKIKLR
+458 LKAEIKLR
-466 HDADNLITDTNNE
+466 SSDNLISGSESE
-479 LSVSKNTIDN
+479 LYVSRSEVDN
-489 LITEKVNAEKER
+489 MILTQVNVEKER
-501 AMTAEANTQSQV
+501 AMTAETNTQSQV

-545 NTIDTIAREA
+545 NTIDTIAKA
-555 KTLAEDAN
+555 AQTLAEDAN

-572 IALITDDLTEAET
+572 IALITDNLTEAET
-585 ALSDLSAEVEAN
+585 ALSDLSAEVKTN

-609 ERVTTNAS
+609 ERVNTNAS

-662 IIKNDANGVY
+662 IIKNDANGIY

-717 NGNHTDRYQLENF
+717 NGNHTDTYQLKDF
-730 EVLQSADYDAVNQQ
+730 KVLEDAFYDTENQQ

-750 LKDGDFKR
+750 LNTGDVQR
-758 VVIPLTGLIIPSSE
+758 VTIPLTGLIIPSSE
-772 VRVNNTGLS
+772 VRVENTGTS
-781 GVNLSVVSTTE
+781 GVNLTVVPTTE
-792 DNKKIYTLSASSTIP
+792 GNKKIYTLSASSTTP
-807 EVEIKLDEPMGSTV
+807 KVEFKIVDQPGSTV
-821 DLNLN
+821 DLTLD
-826 ETVSDNKKIY
+826 EVVEDNTKKY
-836 TLSADTKI
+836 TLSADTMI

-853 SYSNGL
+853 SNSNGL

-870 EWRGQTS
+870 EWRGQSS

-882 LDDIN
+882 LNDIN

-899 IDAIEETIATYDAR
+899 IDAIEETVAT
-913 IASAEAKAEEAKT
+913 
-926 IAEGVQASLAD
+926 VQASLAD

-955 GEYNTNTGGNGE
+955 GEYNTNTDENGE

>member
-43 VKYGQASKPDV
+43 VKYGQANKPDV
-54 ILAFGTTSAAPGGF
+54 ILAFGTTSTAPGGF
-68 YAIDMTKAN
+68 YAIDMTKAT
-77 EEIAEIAETIDTD
+77 EEIAKIAETIDTD
-90 KEEIAT
+90 KDEITT

-118 DKVIY
+118 DKVTY

-152 DIEVEDSNAIRLIYE
+152 DIEVEDSNGIRLIYE
-167 VNPDGGKKLKAEIIL
+167 VKPDGGKKLKAEIIL
-182 STDGDSDELGFNNN
+182 STDGESDELGFNNN

-235 AIVQRINLGQHTKLI
+235 AIVQRINLGQKAKLI
-250 ADNENHTVKLIINDE
+250 ADNENHTVKLILNDE

-287 VKENKLAVI
+287 VKDSKLAVI
-296 GRADKIKY
+296 GRADNIKY
-304 GDSTVKDTLDEY
+304 GNSTVEDTLTAY
-316 QTRLDNLNSEVNIE
+316 QTRLDNLNTEVNIQ
-330 GVETNTT
+330 GLNTDTLETVVTT
-337 KTIVEGTSN
+337 VPN
-346 GKRISSNVK
+346 GKQISGNVK
-355 LDADGSINISG
+355 RSSDGSIIVSG
-366 EGLFADIDVSVNVA
+366 GGLSADIEVSVNIA
-380 TNTLTFKKGNLT
+380 TNTLTFRKGNST
-392 REMQLPGASLFERA
+392 HEFNLPGASLFERA
-406 EYDAEHEEL
+406 EYNDVDEQL
-415 IIYLSD
+415 LIYLTD
-421 GGEVHIPI
+421 GSVVPIPVRAI
-429 TSFIHTW
+429 IHSW
-436 TTDNTGTP
+436 TTDNTNTA
-444 IELIKTINIGGNDT
+444 LRLTKTTVTGGDDK
-458 LTAKIKLR
+458 LKAEIKLR
-466 HDADNLITDTNNE
+466 SSDNLISGSESE
-479 LSVSKNTIDN
+479 LYVSRSEVDN
-489 LITEKVNAEKER
+489 MILTQVNVEKER
-501 AMTAEANTQSQV
+501 AMTAETNTQSQV

-545 NTIDTIAREA
+545 NTIDTIAKA
-555 KTLAEDAN
+555 AQTLAEDAN

-585 ALSDLSAEVEAN
+585 TLSDLSAEVKAN

-609 ERVTTNAS
+609 ERVNTNAS

-662 IIKNDANGVY
+662 IIKNDANGIY

-717 NGNHTDRYQLENF
+717 NGNHTDTYQLKDF
-730 EVLQSADYDAVNQQ
+730 KVLEDAFYDTENQQ

-750 LKDGDFKR
+750 LNTGDVQR
-758 VVIPLTGLIIPSSE
+758 VTIPLTGLIVPSSE
-772 VRVNNTGLS
+772 VRVENTGTS
-781 GVNLSVVSTTE
+781 GVNLTVVPTTE
-792 DNKKIYTLSASSTIP
+792 GNKKIYTLTASSTTP
-807 EVEIKLDEPMGSTV
+807 KVEFKIVDQPGSTV
-821 DLNLN
+821 DLTLD
-826 ETVSDNKKIY
+826 EVVEDNTKKY
-836 TLSADTKI
+836 TLSADTMI

-853 SYSNGL
+853 SNSNGL

-870 EWRGQTS
+870 EWRGQSS

-882 LDDIN
+882 LNDIN

-899 IDAIEETIATYDAR
+899 IDAIEETVAT
-913 IASAEAKAEEAKT
+913 
-926 IAEGVQASLAD
+926 VQASLAD
-937 ILARLEAVEQ
+937 ILARLEALEQ

-955 GEYNTNTGGNGE
+955 GEYNTNTDENGE

>member
-68 YAIDMTKAN
+68 YAIDMTKAT

-137 IAQAVDLLAKYARNN
+137 IAQAVDLLAKYVRNN
-152 DIEVEDSNAIRLIYE
+152 DIEVEDSNGIRLIYE
-167 VNPDGGKKLKAEIIL
+167 VNPDGGKKLKAEIII

-296 GRADKIKY
+296 GRAEKIKY
-304 GDSTVKDTLDEY
+304 SDSTVKDTLDEY
-316 QTRLDNLNSEVNIE
+316 QTRLDNLNSEVNIQ
-330 GVETNTT
+330 GVNTDTLETVVTT
-337 KTIVEGTSN
+337 VPN
-346 GKRISSNVK
+346 GKQISGNVK
-355 LDADGSINISG
+355 RSSDGSIIVSG
-366 EGLFADIDVSVNVA
+366 GGLSADIEVSVNIA
-380 TNTLTFKKGNLT
+380 TNTLTFRKGNST
-392 REMQLPGASLFERA
+392 HEFNLPGASLFERA
-406 EYDAEHEEL
+406 EYDDVNEQL
-415 IIYLSD
+415 LIYLTD
-421 GGEVHIPI
+421 GSIVPIPVRAI
-429 TSFIHTW
+429 IHTW
-436 TTDNTGTP
+436 TTDNTNTA
-444 IELIKTINIGGNDT
+444 LRLTKTVVTGGDDK
-458 LTAKIKLR
+458 LKAEIKLR
-466 HDADNLITDTNNE
+466 SSDNLISGSESE
-479 LSVSKNTIDN
+479 LYVSRSEVDN
-489 LITEKVNAEKER
+489 MILTQVNVEKER
-501 AMTAEANTQSQV
+501 AMTAETNTQTQV

-585 ALSDLSAEVEAN
+585 TLSDLSAEVEAN

-641 SLSEGQRVLRSYLK
+641 NLSEGQRVLRSYLK

-662 IIKNDANGVY
+662 IIKNDANGIY

-677 EYVPET
+677 EYIPET
-683 NKLIFNNGNDS
+683 NRLIFNNGNDS
-694 KTFQLIDNVSLD
+694 KTLQLVDDVSLD
-706 YNTSTNELIFT
+706 YNASTNELIFT
-717 NGNHTDRYQLENF
+717 NGNHTDTYQLKDF
-730 EVLQSADYDAVNQQ
+730 KVLEDAFYDAENQQ

-750 LKDGDFKR
+750 LNTGDVQR
-758 VVIPLTGLIIPSSE
+758 VTIPLTGLVIPSSE
-772 VRVNNTGLS
+772 VRVENTGTS
-781 GVNLSVVSTTE
+781 GVNLTVVPSTE
-792 DNKKIYTLSASSTIP
+792 GNKKIYTLSASSTTP
-807 EVEIKLDEPMGSTV
+807 KVEFKIVDQPGSTIDLTLDEV
-821 DLNLN
+821 V
-826 ETVSDNKKIY
+826 EDNTKKY
-836 TLSADTKI
+836 TLSADTMI

-853 SYSNGL
+853 SNSNGL

-882 LDDIN
+882 LNDIN
-887 DRFNTIEDYGRR
+887 DRFNAIEDYGRR
-899 IDAIEETIATYDAR
+899 IDAIEATV
-913 IASAEAKAEEAKT
+913 AS
-926 IAEGVQASLAD
+926 VQDSLAD
-937 ILARLEAVEQ
+937 IIARLEEIEQ

-955 GEYNTNTGGNGE
+955 GEYNTDTDGNGE

>member
-43 VKYGQASKPDV
+43 VKYGQANKPDV

-68 YAIDMTKAN
+68 YAIDMTKAT
-77 EEIAEIAETIDTD
+77 EEIATISETIDTD

-106 ATGLI
+106 ATGLN

-250 ADNENHTVKLIINDE
+250 ADNENHTVKLTINDE

-337 KTIVEGTSN
+337 KTVVEGTSS

-355 LDADGSINISG
+355 LDTDGSISISG
-366 EGLFADIDVSVNVA
+366 EGLFADIDLSVNVA

-466 HDADNLITDTNNE
+466 NDADNLITDINNE

-489 LITEKVNAEKER
+489 LITEKVNVEKER
-501 AMTAEANTQSQV
+501 AVAAETNTQSQV

-585 ALSDLSAEVEAN
+585 ALSDLSTEVEAN
-597 KTDADTKFTQVN
+597 KTEADTKFAQVN

-641 SLSEGQRVLRSYLK
+641 NLSEGQRVLRSYLK
-655 IKNSEAN
+655 IKNSEGN
-662 IIKNDANGVY
+662 IIKNDANGIY

-677 EYVPET
+677 EYIPET
-683 NKLIFNNGNDS
+683 NRLIFNNGNDS
-694 KTFQLIDNVSLD
+694 KTLQLVDDVSLD
-706 YNTSTNELIFT
+706 YNASTNELIFT
-717 NGNHTDRYQLENF
+717 NGSHTDSYQLKDF
-730 EVLQSADYDAVNQQ
+730 KVLDAAFYDAENQE

-750 LKDGDFKR
+750 LNTGDVQR
-758 VVIPLTGLIIPSSE
+758 VTIPLTGLVIPSSE
-772 VRVNNTGLS
+772 VRVENTGTS
-781 GVNLSVVSTTE
+781 GVNLTVVPSTE
-792 DNKKIYTLSASSTIP
+792 GNKKIYTLSASSTTP
-807 EVEIKLDEPMGSTV
+807 KVEFKIVDQAGSTV
-821 DLNLN
+821 DLTLD
-826 ETVSDNKKIY
+826 EVVEDNTKKY
-836 TLSADTKI
+836 TLSADTMI

-853 SYSNGL
+853 SNSNGL

-870 EWRGQTS
+870 EWRGQSS

-882 LDDIN
+882 LNDIN
-887 DRFNTIEDYGRR
+887 DRFNAIEDYGRR
-899 IDAIEETIATYDAR
+899 IDAIEATIATYDAR

-926 IAEGVQASLAD
+926 IAESVQASLAD
-937 ILARLEAVEQ
+937 IIARLEAVEQ

-955 GEYNTNTGGNGE
+955 GEYNTNENGE

>member
-43 VKYGQASKPDV
+43 VKYGQANKPDV
-54 ILAFGTTSAAPGGF
+54 ILAFGTTSTAPGGF
-68 YAIDMTKAN
+68 YAIDMTKAT
-77 EEIAEIAETIDTD
+77 EEIAKIAETIDTD
-90 KEEIAT
+90 KDEITT

-118 DKVIY
+118 DKVTY

-152 DIEVEDSNAIRLIYE
+152 DIEVEDSNGIRLIYE
-167 VNPDGGKKLKAEIIL
+167 VKPDGGKKLKAEIIL
-182 STDGDSDELGFNNN
+182 STDGESDELGFNNN

-235 AIVQRINLGQHTKLI
+235 AIVQRINLGQKAKLI
-250 ADNENHTVKLIINDE
+250 ADNENHTVKLILNDE

-287 VKENKLAVI
+287 VKDGKLAVI
-296 GRADKIKY
+296 GRADNIKY
-304 GDSTVKDTLDEY
+304 GNSTVEDTLTAY
-316 QTRLDNLNSEVNIE
+316 QTRLDNLNTEVNIQ
-330 GVETNTT
+330 GLNTDTLETVVTT
-337 KTIVEGTSN
+337 VPN
-346 GKRISSNVK
+346 GKQISGNVK
-355 LDADGSINISG
+355 RSSDGSIIVSG
-366 EGLFADIDVSVNVA
+366 GGLSADIEVSVNVA
-380 TNTLTFKKGNLT
+380 TNTLTFRKGNST
-392 REMQLPGASLFERA
+392 HEFNLPGASLFERA
-406 EYDAEHEEL
+406 EYNDVDEQL
-415 IIYLSD
+415 LIYLTD
-421 GGEVHIPI
+421 GSVVPIPVRAI
-429 TSFIHTW
+429 IHSW
-436 TTDNTGTP
+436 TTDNTNTA
-444 IELIKTINIGGNDT
+444 LRLTKTAVTGGDDK
-458 LTAKIKLR
+458 LKAEIKLR
-466 HDADNLITDTNNE
+466 SSDNLISGSENE
-479 LSVSKNTIDN
+479 LYVSRSEVDN
-489 LITEKVNAEKER
+489 MILTQVNVEKER
-501 AMTAEANTQSQV
+501 AMTAETNTQSQV

-545 NTIDTIAREA
+545 NTIDTIAKA
-555 KTLAEDAN
+555 AQTLAEDAN

-585 ALSDLSAEVEAN
+585 ALSDLSAEVKAN
-597 KTDADTKFTQVN
+597 KTDTDTKFTQVN
-609 ERVTTNAS
+609 ERVNTNAS

-662 IIKNDANGVY
+662 IIKNDANGIY

-717 NGNHTDRYQLENF
+717 NGNHTDTYQLKDF
-730 EVLQSADYDAVNQQ
+730 KVLEDAFYDTENQQ

-750 LKDGDFKR
+750 LNTGDVQR
-758 VVIPLTGLIIPSSE
+758 VTIPLTGLIVPSSE
-772 VRVNNTGLS
+772 VRVENTGTS
-781 GVNLSVVSTTE
+781 GVNLTVVPTTE
-792 DNKKIYTLSASSTIP
+792 GNKKIYTLSASSTTP
-807 EVEIKLDEPMGSTV
+807 KVEFKIVDQPGSTV
-821 DLNLN
+821 DLTLD
-826 ETVSDNKKIY
+826 EVVEDNTKKY
-836 TLSADTKI
+836 TLSADTMI

-853 SYSNGL
+853 SNSNGL

-870 EWRGQTS
+870 EWRGQSS

-882 LDDIN
+882 LNDIN
-887 DRFNTIEDYGRR
+887 DRFNAIEDYGRR
-899 IDAIEETIATYDAR
+899 IDAIEETVAT
-913 IASAEAKAEEAKT
+913 
-926 IAEGVQASLAD
+926 VQASLAD
-937 ILARLEAVEQ
+937 IIARLEALEQ

-955 GEYNTNTGGNGE
+955 GEYNTNTDENGE

>member
-43 VKYGQASKPDV
+43 VKYGQANKPDV
-54 ILAFGTTSAAPGGF
+54 ILAFGTTSTAPGGF
-68 YAIDMTKAN
+68 YAIDMTKAT
-77 EEIAEIAETIDTD
+77 EEIAKIAETIDTD
-90 KEEIAT
+90 KDEITT

-118 DKVIY
+118 DKVTY

-152 DIEVEDSNAIRLIYE
+152 DIEVEDSNGIRLIYE
-167 VNPDGGKKLKAEIIL
+167 VKPDGGKKLKAEIIL
-182 STDGDSDELGFNNN
+182 STDGESDELGFNNN

-235 AIVQRINLGQHTKLI
+235 AIVQRINLGQKAKLI
-250 ADNENHTVKLIINDE
+250 ADNENHTVKLILNDE

-273 ADVQISSVDDNILE
+273 ADVQISGVDDNILE
-287 VKENKLAVI
+287 VKDGKLAVI
-296 GRADKIKY
+296 GRADNIKY
-304 GDSTVKDTLDEY
+304 GNSTVEDTLTAY
-316 QTRLDNLNSEVNIE
+316 QTRLDNLNTEVNIQ
-330 GVETNTT
+330 GLNTDTLETVVTT
-337 KTIVEGTSN
+337 VPN
-346 GKRISSNVK
+346 GKQISGNVK
-355 LDADGSINISG
+355 RSSDGSIIVSG
-366 EGLFADIDVSVNVA
+366 GGLSADIEVSVNIA
-380 TNTLTFKKGNLT
+380 TNTLTFRKGNST
-392 REMQLPGASLFERA
+392 HEFNLPGASLFERA
-406 EYDAEHEEL
+406 EYNDVDEQL
-415 IIYLSD
+415 LIYLTD
-421 GGEVHIPI
+421 GSVVPIPVRAI
-429 TSFIHTW
+429 IHSW
-436 TTDNTGTP
+436 TTDNTNTA
-444 IELIKTINIGGNDT
+444 LRLTKTTVTGGDDK
-458 LTAKIKLR
+458 LKAEIKLR
-466 HDADNLITDTNNE
+466 SSDNLISGSESE
-479 LSVSKNTIDN
+479 LYVSRSEVDN
-489 LITEKVNAEKER
+489 MILTQVNVEKER
-501 AMTAEANTQSQV
+501 AMTAETNTQSQV

-545 NTIDTIAREA
+545 NTIDTIAKA
-555 KTLAEDAN
+555 AQTLAEDAN

-585 ALSDLSAEVEAN
+585 ALSDLSAEVKTN

-609 ERVTTNAS
+609 ERVNTNAS

-662 IIKNDANGVY
+662 IIKNDANGIY

-717 NGNHTDRYQLENF
+717 NGNHTDTYQLKDF
-730 EVLQSADYDAVNQQ
+730 KVLEDAFYDTENQQ

-750 LKDGDFKR
+750 LNTGDVQR
-758 VVIPLTGLIIPSSE
+758 VTIPLTGLIVPSSE
-772 VRVNNTGLS
+772 VRVENTGTS
-781 GVNLSVVSTTE
+781 GVNLTVVPTTE
-792 DNKKIYTLSASSTIP
+792 GNKKIYTLSASSTTP
-807 EVEIKLDEPMGSTV
+807 KVEFKIVDQPGSTV
-821 DLNLN
+821 DLTLD
-826 ETVSDNKKIY
+826 EVVEDNTKKY
-836 TLSADTKI
+836 TLSADTMI

-853 SYSNGL
+853 SNSNGL

-870 EWRGQTS
+870 EWRGQSS

-882 LDDIN
+882 LNDIN
-887 DRFNTIEDYGRR
+887 DRFNTIEDYGHR
-899 IDAIEETIATYDAR
+899 IDAIEETVAT
-913 IASAEAKAEEAKT
+913 
-926 IAEGVQASLAD
+926 VQASLAD
-937 ILARLEAVEQ
+937 IIARLEALEQ

-955 GEYNTNTGGNGE
+955 GEYNTNTDENGE

>member
-43 VKYGQASKPDV
+43 VKYGQANKPDV
-54 ILAFGTTSAAPGGF
+54 ILAFGTTSTAPGGF
-68 YAIDMTKAN
+68 YAIDMTKAT
-77 EEIAEIAETIDTD
+77 EEIAKIAETIDTD
-90 KEEIAT
+90 KDEITT

-118 DKVIY
+118 DKVTY

-152 DIEVEDSNAIRLIYE
+152 DIEVEDSNGIRLIYE
-167 VNPDGGKKLKAEIIL
+167 VKPDGGKKLKAEIIL
-182 STDGDSDELGFNNN
+182 STDGESDELGFNNN

-235 AIVQRINLGQHTKLI
+235 AIVQRINLGQKAKLI
-250 ADNENHTVKLIINDE
+250 ADNENHTVKLILNDE

-287 VKENKLAVI
+287 VKDGKLAVI
-296 GRADKIKY
+296 GRADNIKY
-304 GDSTVKDTLDEY
+304 GNSTVEDTLTAY
-316 QTRLDNLNSEVNIE
+316 QTRLDNLNTEVNIQ
-330 GVETNTT
+330 GLNTDTLETVVTA
-337 KTIVEGTSN
+337 VPN
-346 GKRISSNVK
+346 GKQISGNVK
-355 LDADGSINISG
+355 RSSDGSIIVSG
-366 EGLFADIDVSVNVA
+366 GGLSADIEVSVNIA
-380 TNTLTFKKGNLT
+380 TNTLTFRKGNST
-392 REMQLPGASLFERA
+392 HEFNLPGASLFERA
-406 EYDAEHEEL
+406 EYNDVDEQL
-415 IIYLSD
+415 LIYLTD
-421 GGEVHIPI
+421 GSVVPIPVRAI
-429 TSFIHTW
+429 IHSW
-436 TTDNTGTP
+436 TTDNTNTA
-444 IELIKTINIGGNDT
+444 LRLTKTAVTGGDDK
-458 LTAKIKLR
+458 LKAEIKLR
-466 HDADNLITDTNNE
+466 SSDNLISGSESE
-479 LSVSKNTIDN
+479 LYVSRSEVDN
-489 LITEKVNAEKER
+489 MILTQVNVEKER
-501 AMTAEANTQSQV
+501 AMTAETNTQSQV

-545 NTIDTIAREA
+545 NTIDTIAKA
-555 KTLAEDAN
+555 AQTLAEDAN

-585 ALSDLSAEVEAN
+585 ALSDLSAEVKTN

-609 ERVTTNAS
+609 ERVNTNAS

-662 IIKNDANGVY
+662 IIKNDANGIY

-717 NGNHTDRYQLENF
+717 NGNHTDTYQLKDF
-730 EVLQSADYDAVNQQ
+730 KVLEDAFYDTENQQ

-750 LKDGDFKR
+750 LNTGDVQR
-758 VVIPLTGLIIPSSE
+758 VTIPLTGLIVPSSE
-772 VRVNNTGLS
+772 VRVENTGTS
-781 GVNLSVVSTTE
+781 GVNLTVVPTTE
-792 DNKKIYTLSASSTIP
+792 GNKKIYTLSASSTTP
-807 EVEIKLDEPMGSTV
+807 KVEFKIVDQPGSTV
-821 DLNLN
+821 DLTLD
-826 ETVSDNKKIY
+826 EVVEDNTKKY
-836 TLSADTKI
+836 TLSADTMI

-853 SYSNGL
+853 SNSNGL
-859 YASSDASLHYA
+859 YVSSDASLHYA
-870 EWRGQTS
+870 EWRGQSS

-882 LDDIN
+882 LNDIN

-899 IDAIEETIATYDAR
+899 IDAIEATVATI
-913 IASAEAKAEEAKT
+913 E
-926 IAEGVQASLAD
+926 ASLAD

-955 GEYNTNTGGNGE
+955 GEYNTNTDENGE

>member
-43 VKYGQASKPDV
+43 VKYGQANKPDV
-54 ILAFGTTSAAPGGF
+54 ILAFGTTSTAPGGF
-68 YAIDMTKAN
+68 YAIDMTKAT
-77 EEIAEIAETIDTD
+77 EEIAKIAETIDTD
-90 KEEIAT
+90 KDEITT

-118 DKVIY
+118 DKVTY

-152 DIEVEDSNAIRLIYE
+152 DIEVEDSNGIRLIYE
-167 VNPDGGKKLKAEIIL
+167 VKPDGGKKLKAEIIL
-182 STDGDSDELGFNNN
+182 STDGESDELGFNNN

-235 AIVQRINLGQHTKLI
+235 AIVQRINLGQKAKLI
-250 ADNENHTVKLIINDE
+250 ADNENHTVKLILNDE

-287 VKENKLAVI
+287 VKDGKLAVI
-296 GRADKIKY
+296 GRADNIKY
-304 GDSTVKDTLDEY
+304 GNSTVEDTLTAY
-316 QTRLDNLNSEVNIE
+316 QTRLDNLNTEVNIQ
-330 GVETNTT
+330 GLNTDTLETVVTT
-337 KTIVEGTSN
+337 VPN
-346 GKRISSNVK
+346 GKQISGNVK
-355 LDADGSINISG
+355 RSSDGSIIVSSG
-366 EGLFADIDVSVNVA
+366 GLSADIEVSVNVA
-380 TNTLTFKKGNLT
+380 TNTLTFRKGNST
-392 REMQLPGASLFERA
+392 HEFNLPGASLFERA
-406 EYDAEHEEL
+406 EYNDVDEQL
-415 IIYLSD
+415 LIYLTD
-421 GGEVHIPI
+421 GSVVPIPVRAI
-429 TSFIHTW
+429 IHSW
-436 TTDNTGTP
+436 TTDNTNTA
-444 IELIKTINIGGNDT
+444 LRLTKTTVTGGDDK
-458 LTAKIKLR
+458 LKAEIKLR
-466 HDADNLITDTNNE
+466 SSDNLISGSESE
-479 LSVSKNTIDN
+479 LYVSRSEVDN
-489 LITEKVNAEKER
+489 MILTQVNVEKER
-501 AMTAEANTQSQV
+501 AMTAETNTQSQV

-545 NTIDTIAREA
+545 NTIDTIAKA
-555 KTLAEDAN
+555 AQTLAEDAN

-585 ALSDLSAEVEAN
+585 TLSDLSAEVKAN

-609 ERVTTNAS
+609 ERVNTNAS

-662 IIKNDANGVY
+662 IIKNDANGIY

-717 NGNHTDRYQLENF
+717 NGNHTDTYQLKDF
-730 EVLQSADYDAVNQQ
+730 KVLEDAFYDTENQQ

-750 LKDGDFKR
+750 LNTGDVQR
-758 VVIPLTGLIIPSSE
+758 VTIPLTGLIVPSSE
-772 VRVNNTGLS
+772 VRVENTGTS
-781 GVNLSVVSTTE
+781 GVNLTVVPTTE
-792 DNKKIYTLSASSTIP
+792 GNKKIYTLSASSTTP
-807 EVEIKLDEPMGSTV
+807 KVEFKIVDQPGSTV
-821 DLNLN
+821 DLTLD
-826 ETVSDNKKIY
+826 EVVEDNTKKY
-836 TLSADTKI
+836 TLSADTMI

-853 SYSNGL
+853 SNSNGL

-870 EWRGQTS
+870 EWRGQSS

-882 LDDIN
+882 LNDIN

-899 IDAIEETIATYDAR
+899 IDAIEETVAT
-913 IASAEAKAEEAKT
+913 
-926 IAEGVQASLAD
+926 VQASLAD
-937 ILARLEAVEQ
+937 ILARLEALEQ

-955 GEYNTNTGGNGE
+955 GEYNTNTDENGE

>member
-43 VKYGQASKPDV
+43 VKYGQANKPDV
-54 ILAFGTTSAAPGGF
+54 ILAFGTTSTAPGGF
-68 YAIDMTKAN
+68 YAIDMTKAT
-77 EEIAEIAETIDTD
+77 EEIAKIAETIDTD
-90 KEEIAT
+90 KDEITT

-118 DKVIY
+118 DKVTY

-152 DIEVEDSNAIRLIYE
+152 DIEVEDSNGIRLIYE
-167 VNPDGGKKLKAEIIL
+167 VKPDGGKKLKAEIIL
-182 STDGDSDELGFNNN
+182 STDGESDELGFNNN

-235 AIVQRINLGQHTKLI
+235 AIVQRINLGQKAKLI
-250 ADNENHTVKLIINDE
+250 ADNENHTVKLILNDE

-287 VKENKLAVI
+287 VKDGKLAVI
-296 GRADKIKY
+296 GRADNIKY
-304 GDSTVKDTLDEY
+304 GNSTVEDTLTAY
-316 QTRLDNLNSEVNIE
+316 QTRLDNLNTEVNIQ
-330 GVETNTT
+330 GLNTDTLETVVTA
-337 KTIVEGTSN
+337 VPN
-346 GKRISSNVK
+346 GKQISGNVK
-355 LDADGSINISG
+355 RSSDGSIIVSG
-366 EGLFADIDVSVNVA
+366 GGLSADIEVSVNIA
-380 TNTLTFKKGNLT
+380 TNTLTFRKGNST
-392 REMQLPGASLFERA
+392 HEFNLPGASLFERA
-406 EYDAEHEEL
+406 EYNDVDEQL
-415 IIYLSD
+415 LIYLTD
-421 GGEVHIPI
+421 GSVVPIPVRAI
-429 TSFIHTW
+429 IHSW
-436 TTDNTGTP
+436 TTDNTNTA
-444 IELIKTINIGGNDT
+444 LRLTKTTVTGGDDK
-458 LTAKIKLR
+458 LKAEIKLR
-466 HDADNLITDTNNE
+466 SSDNLISGSESE
-479 LSVSKNTIDN
+479 LYVSRSEVDN
-489 LITEKVNAEKER
+489 MILTQVNVEKER
-501 AMTAEANTQSQV
+501 AMTAETNTQSQV

-545 NTIDTIAREA
+545 NTIDTIAKA
-555 KTLAEDAN
+555 AQTLAEDAN

-572 IALITDDLTEAET
+572 IALITDDLTETET
-585 ALSDLSAEVEAN
+585 ALSDLSAEVKAN

-609 ERVTTNAS
+609 ERVNTNAS

-662 IIKNDANGVY
+662 IIKNDANGIY

-717 NGNHTDRYQLENF
+717 NGNHTDTYQLKDF
-730 EVLQSADYDAVNQQ
+730 KVLEDAFYDTENQQ

-750 LKDGDFKR
+750 LNTGDVQR
-758 VVIPLTGLIIPSSE
+758 VTIPLTGLIVPSSE
-772 VRVNNTGLS
+772 VRVENTGTS
-781 GVNLSVVSTTE
+781 GVNLTVVPITE
-792 DNKKIYTLSASSTIP
+792 GNKKIYTLSASSTTP
-807 EVEIKLDEPMGSTV
+807 KVEFKIVDQPGSTV
-821 DLNLN
+821 DLTLD
-826 ETVSDNKKIY
+826 EVVEDNTKKY
-836 TLSADTKI
+836 TLSADTMI

-853 SYSNGL
+853 SNSNGL

-870 EWRGQTS
+870 EWRGQSS

-882 LDDIN
+882 LNDIN

-899 IDAIEETIATYDAR
+899 IDAIEETVAT
-913 IASAEAKAEEAKT
+913 
-926 IAEGVQASLAD
+926 VQASLAD
-937 ILARLEAVEQ
+937 IIARLEALEQ

-955 GEYNTNTGGNGE
+955 GEYNTNTDENGE

>member
-43 VKYGQASKPDV
+43 VKYGQANKPDV
-54 ILAFGTTSAAPGGF
+54 ILAFGTTSTAPGGF
-68 YAIDMTKAN
+68 YAIDMTKAT
-77 EEIAEIAETIDTD
+77 EEIAKIAETIDTD
-90 KEEIAT
+90 KDEITT

-118 DKVIY
+118 DKVTY

-152 DIEVEDSNAIRLIYE
+152 DIEVEDSNGIRLIYE
-167 VNPDGGKKLKAEIIL
+167 VKPDGGKKLKAEIIL
-182 STDGDSDELGFNNN
+182 STDGESDELGFNNN

-235 AIVQRINLGQHTKLI
+235 AIVQRINLGQKAKLI
-250 ADNENHTVKLIINDE
+250 ADNENHTVKLILNDE

-287 VKENKLAVI
+287 VKDGKLAVI
-296 GRADKIKY
+296 GRADNIKY
-304 GDSTVKDTLDEY
+304 GNSTVEDTLTAY
-316 QTRLDNLNSEVNIE
+316 QTRLDNLNTEVNIQ
-330 GVETNTT
+330 GLNTDTLETVVTT
-337 KTIVEGTSN
+337 VPN
-346 GKRISSNVK
+346 GKQISGNVK
-355 LDADGSINISG
+355 RSSDGSIIVSG
-366 EGLFADIDVSVNVA
+366 GGLSADIEVSVNVA
-380 TNTLTFKKGNLT
+380 TNTLTFRKGNST
-392 REMQLPGASLFERA
+392 HEFNLPGASLFERA
-406 EYDAEHEEL
+406 EYNDVDEQL
-415 IIYLSD
+415 LIYLTD
-421 GGEVHIPI
+421 GSVVPIPVRAI
-429 TSFIHTW
+429 IHSW
-436 TTDNTGTP
+436 TTDNTNTA
-444 IELIKTINIGGNDT
+444 LRLTKTTVTGGDDK
-458 LTAKIKLR
+458 LKAEIKLR
-466 HDADNLITDTNNE
+466 SSDNLISGSESE
-479 LSVSKNTIDN
+479 LYVSRSEVDN
-489 LITEKVNAEKER
+489 MILTQVNVEKER
-501 AMTAEANTQSQV
+501 AMTAETNTQSQV

-545 NTIDTIAREA
+545 NTIDTIAKA
-555 KTLAEDAN
+555 AQTLAEDAN

-585 ALSDLSAEVEAN
+585 ALSDLSAEVKAN
-597 KTDADTKFTQVN
+597 KTDTDTKFTQVN
-609 ERVTTNAS
+609 ERVNTNAS

-662 IIKNDANGVY
+662 IIKNDANGIY

-717 NGNHTDRYQLENF
+717 NGNHTDTYQLKDF
-730 EVLQSADYDAVNQQ
+730 KVLEDAFYDTENQQ

-750 LKDGDFKR
+750 LNTGDVQR
-758 VVIPLTGLIIPSSE
+758 VTIPLTGLIVPSSE
-772 VRVNNTGLS
+772 VRVENTGTS
-781 GVNLSVVSTTE
+781 GVNLTVVPTTE
-792 DNKKIYTLSASSTIP
+792 GNKKIYTLSASSTTP
-807 EVEIKLDEPMGSTV
+807 KVEFKIVDQPGSTV
-821 DLNLN
+821 DLTLD
-826 ETVSDNKKIY
+826 EVVEDNTKKY
-836 TLSADTKI
+836 TLSADTMI

-853 SYSNGL
+853 SNSNGL

-870 EWRGQTS
+870 EWRGQSS

-882 LDDIN
+882 LNDIN

-899 IDAIEETIATYDAR
+899 IDAIEETVAT
-913 IASAEAKAEEAKT
+913 
-926 IAEGVQASLAD
+926 VQASLAD
-937 ILARLEAVEQ
+937 IIARLEALEQ

-955 GEYNTNTGGNGE
+955 GEYNTNTDENGE

>member
-43 VKYGQASKPDV
+43 VKYGQANKPDV
-54 ILAFGTTSAAPGGF
+54 ILAFGTTSTAPGGF
-68 YAIDMTKAN
+68 YAIDMTKAT
-77 EEIAEIAETIDTD
+77 EEIAKIAETIDTD
-90 KEEIAT
+90 KDEITT

-118 DKVIY
+118 DKVTY

-152 DIEVEDSNAIRLIYE
+152 DIEVEDSNGIRLIYE
-167 VNPDGGKKLKAEIIL
+167 VKPDGGKKLKAEIIL
-182 STDGDSDELGFNNN
+182 STDGESDELGFNNN

-235 AIVQRINLGQHTKLI
+235 AIVQRINLGQKAKLI
-250 ADNENHTVKLIINDE
+250 ADNENHTVKLILNDE

-287 VKENKLAVI
+287 VKDGKLAVI
-296 GRADKIKY
+296 GRADNIKY
-304 GDSTVKDTLDEY
+304 GNSTVEDTLTAY
-316 QTRLDNLNSEVNIE
+316 KTRLDNLNTEVNIQ
-330 GVETNTT
+330 GLNTDTLETVVTT
-337 KTIVEGTSN
+337 VPN
-346 GKRISSNVK
+346 GKQISGNVK
-355 LDADGSINISG
+355 RSSDGSIIVSG
-366 EGLFADIDVSVNVA
+366 GGLSADIEVSVNIA
-380 TNTLTFKKGNLT
+380 TNTLTFRKGNST
-392 REMQLPGASLFERA
+392 HEFNLPGASLFERA
-406 EYDAEHEEL
+406 EYNDVDEQL
-415 IIYLSD
+415 LIYLTD
-421 GGEVHIPI
+421 GSVVPIPVRAI
-429 TSFIHTW
+429 IHSW
-436 TTDNTGTP
+436 TTDNTNTA
-444 IELIKTINIGGNDT
+444 LRLTKTTVTGGDDK
-458 LTAKIKLR
+458 LKAEIKLR
-466 HDADNLITDTNNE
+466 SSDNLISGSESE
-479 LSVSKNTIDN
+479 LYVSRSEVDN
-489 LITEKVNAEKER
+489 MILTQVNVEKER
-501 AMTAEANTQSQV
+501 AMTAETNTQSQV

-545 NTIDTIAREA
+545 NTIDTIAKA
-555 KTLAEDAN
+555 AQTLAEDAN

-585 ALSDLSAEVEAN
+585 ALSDLSAEVKAN

-609 ERVTTNAS
+609 ERVNTNAS

-662 IIKNDANGVY
+662 IIKNDANGIY

-717 NGNHTDRYQLENF
+717 NGNHTDTYQLKDF
-730 EVLQSADYDAVNQQ
+730 KVLEDAFYDTENQQ

-750 LKDGDFKR
+750 LNTGDVQR
-758 VVIPLTGLIIPSSE
+758 VTIPLTGLIIPSSE
-772 VRVNNTGLS
+772 VRVENTGTS
-781 GVNLSVVSTTE
+781 GVNLTVVPTTE
-792 DNKKIYTLSASSTIP
+792 GNKKIYTLSASSTTP
-807 EVEIKLDEPMGSTV
+807 KVEFKIVDQPGSTV
-821 DLNLN
+821 DLTLD
-826 ETVSDNKKIY
+826 EVVEDNTKKY
-836 TLSADTKI
+836 TLSADTMI

-853 SYSNGL
+853 SNSNGL

-870 EWRGQTS
+870 EWRGQSS

-882 LDDIN
+882 LNDIN
-887 DRFNTIEDYGRR
+887 DRFNAIEDYGRR
-899 IDAIEETIATYDAR
+899 IDAIEETVAT
-913 IASAEAKAEEAKT
+913 
-926 IAEGVQASLAD
+926 VQASLAD
-937 ILARLEAVEQ
+937 IIARLEALEQ

-955 GEYNTNTGGNGE
+955 GEYNTNTDENGE

>member
-43 VKYGQASKPDV
+43 VKYGQANKPDV
-54 ILAFGTTSAAPGGF
+54 ILAFGTTSTAPGGF
-68 YAIDMTKAN
+68 YAIDMTKAT
-77 EEIAEIAETIDTD
+77 EEIAKIAETIDTD
-90 KEEIAT
+90 KDEITT

-118 DKVIY
+118 DKVTY

-152 DIEVEDSNAIRLIYE
+152 DIEVEDSNGIRLIYE
-167 VNPDGGKKLKAEIIL
+167 VKPDGGKKLKAEIIL
-182 STDGDSDELGFNNN
+182 STDGESDELGFNNN

-229 GRFQDD
+229 DRFQDD
-235 AIVQRINLGQHTKLI
+235 AIVQRINLGQKAKLI
-250 ADNENHTVKLIINDE
+250 ADNENHTVKLILNDE

-287 VKENKLAVI
+287 VKDGKLAVI
-296 GRADKIKY
+296 GRADNIKY
-304 GDSTVKDTLDEY
+304 GNSTVEDTLTAY
-316 QTRLDNLNSEVNIE
+316 QTRLDNLNTEVNIQ
-330 GVETNTT
+330 GLNTDTLETVVTT
-337 KTIVEGTSN
+337 VPN
-346 GKRISSNVK
+346 GKQISGNVK
-355 LDADGSINISG
+355 RSSDGSIIVSG
-366 EGLFADIDVSVNVA
+366 GGLSADIEVSVNVA
-380 TNTLTFKKGNLT
+380 TNTLTFRKGNST
-392 REMQLPGASLFERA
+392 HEFNLPGASLFERA
-406 EYDAEHEEL
+406 EYNDVDEQL
-415 IIYLSD
+415 LIYLTD
-421 GGEVHIPI
+421 GSVVPIPVRAI
-429 TSFIHTW
+429 IHSW
-436 TTDNTGTP
+436 TTDNTNTA
-444 IELIKTINIGGNDT
+444 LRLTKTTVTGGDDK
-458 LTAKIKLR
+458 LKAEIKLR
-466 HDADNLITDTNNE
+466 SSDNLISGSESE
-479 LSVSKNTIDN
+479 LYVSRSEVDN
-489 LITEKVNAEKER
+489 MILTQVNVEKER
-501 AMTAEANTQSQV
+501 AMTAETNTQSQV

-545 NTIDTIAREA
+545 NTIDTIAKA
-555 KTLAEDAN
+555 AQTLAEDAN

-585 ALSDLSAEVEAN
+585 ALSDLSAEVKAN
-597 KTDADTKFTQVN
+597 KTDTDTKFTQVN
-609 ERVTTNAS
+609 ERVNTNAS

-662 IIKNDANGVY
+662 IIKNDANGIY

-717 NGNHTDRYQLENF
+717 NGNHTDTYQLKDF
-730 EVLQSADYDAVNQQ
+730 KVLEDAFYDTENQQ

-750 LKDGDFKR
+750 LNTGDVQR
-758 VVIPLTGLIIPSSE
+758 VTIPLTGLIVPSSE
-772 VRVNNTGLS
+772 VRVENTGTS
-781 GVNLSVVSTTE
+781 GVNLTVVPTTE
-792 DNKKIYTLSASSTIP
+792 GNKKIYTLSASSTTP
-807 EVEIKLDEPMGSTV
+807 KVEFKIVDQPGSTV
-821 DLNLN
+821 DLTLD
-826 ETVSDNKKIY
+826 EVVEDNTKKY
-836 TLSADTKI
+836 TLSADTMI

-853 SYSNGL
+853 SNSNGL

-870 EWRGQTS
+870 EWRGQSS

-882 LDDIN
+882 LNDIN
-887 DRFNTIEDYGRR
+887 DRFNAIEDYGRR
-899 IDAIEETIATYDAR
+899 IDAIEETVAT
-913 IASAEAKAEEAKT
+913 
-926 IAEGVQASLAD
+926 VQASLAD
-937 ILARLEAVEQ
+937 IIARLEALEQ

-955 GEYNTNTGGNGE
+955 GEYNTNTDENGE

>member
-43 VKYGQASKPDV
+43 VKYGQANKPDV
-54 ILAFGTTSAAPGGF
+54 ILAFGTTSTAPGGF
-68 YAIDMTKAN
+68 YAIDMTKAT
-77 EEIAEIAETIDTD
+77 EEIAKIAETIDTD
-90 KEEIAT
+90 KDEITT

-118 DKVIY
+118 DKVTY

-152 DIEVEDSNAIRLIYE
+152 DIEVEDSNGIRLIYE
-167 VNPDGGKKLKAEIIL
+167 VKPDGGKKLKAEIIL
-182 STDGDSDELGFNNN
+182 STDGESDELGFNNN

-235 AIVQRINLGQHTKLI
+235 AIVQRINLGQKAKLI
-250 ADNENHTVKLIINDE
+250 ADNENHTVKLILNDE

-287 VKENKLAVI
+287 VKDSKLAVI
-296 GRADKIKY
+296 GRADNIKY
-304 GDSTVKDTLDEY
+304 GNSTVEDTLTAY
-316 QTRLDNLNSEVNIE
+316 QTRLDNLNTEVNIQ
-330 GVETNTT
+330 GLNTDTLETVVTT
-337 KTIVEGTSN
+337 VPN
-346 GKRISSNVK
+346 GKQISGNVK
-355 LDADGSINISG
+355 RSSDGSIIVSG
-366 EGLFADIDVSVNVA
+366 GGLSADIEVSVNVA
-380 TNTLTFKKGNLT
+380 TNTLTFRKGNST
-392 REMQLPGASLFERA
+392 HEFNLPGASLFERA
-406 EYDAEHEEL
+406 EYNDVDEQL
-415 IIYLSD
+415 LIYLTD
-421 GGEVHIPI
+421 GSVVPIPVRAI
-429 TSFIHTW
+429 IHSW
-436 TTDNTGTP
+436 TTDNTNTA
-444 IELIKTINIGGNDT
+444 LRLTKTTVTGGDDK
-458 LTAKIKLR
+458 LKAEIKLR
-466 HDADNLITDTNNE
+466 SSDNLISGSESE
-479 LSVSKNTIDN
+479 LYVSRSEVDN
-489 LITEKVNAEKER
+489 MILTQVNVEKER
-501 AMTAEANTQSQV
+501 AMTAETNTQSQV

-545 NTIDTIAREA
+545 NTIDTIAKA
-555 KTLAEDAN
+555 AQTLAEDAN

-572 IALITDDLTEAET
+572 IALITDDITEAET
-585 ALSDLSAEVEAN
+585 ALSDLSAEVKAN
-597 KTDADTKFTQVN
+597 KTDTDTKFTQVN
-609 ERVTTNAS
+609 ERVNTNAS

-662 IIKNDANGVY
+662 IIKNDANGIY

-717 NGNHTDRYQLENF
+717 NGNHTDTYQLKDF
-730 EVLQSADYDAVNQQ
+730 KVLEDAFYDTENQQ

-750 LKDGDFKR
+750 LNTGDVQR
-758 VVIPLTGLIIPSSE
+758 VTIPLTGLIVPSSE
-772 VRVNNTGLS
+772 VRVENTGTS
-781 GVNLSVVSTTE
+781 GVNLTVVPTTE
-792 DNKKIYTLSASSTIP
+792 GNKKIYTLSASSTTP
-807 EVEIKLDEPMGSTV
+807 KVEFKIVDQPGSTV
-821 DLNLN
+821 DLTLD
-826 ETVSDNKKIY
+826 EVVEDNTKKY
-836 TLSADTKI
+836 TLSADTMI

-853 SYSNGL
+853 SNSNGL

-870 EWRGQTS
+870 EWRGQSS

-882 LDDIN
+882 LNDIN

-899 IDAIEETIATYDAR
+899 IDAIEETVAT
-913 IASAEAKAEEAKT
+913 
-926 IAEGVQASLAD
+926 VQASLAD
-937 ILARLEAVEQ
+937 IIARLEALEQ

-955 GEYNTNTGGNGE
+955 GEYNTNTDENGE

>member
-43 VKYGQASKPDV
+43 VKYGQANKPDV
-54 ILAFGTTSAAPGGF
+54 ILAFGTTSTAPGGF
-68 YAIDMTKAN
+68 YAIDMTKAT
-77 EEIAEIAETIDTD
+77 EEIAKIAETIDTD
-90 KEEIAT
+90 KDEITT

-118 DKVIY
+118 DKVTY

-152 DIEVEDSNAIRLIYE
+152 DIEVEDSNGIRLIYE
-167 VNPDGGKKLKAEIIL
+167 VKPDGGKKLKAEIIL
-182 STDGDSDELGFNNN
+182 STDGESDELGFNNN

-235 AIVQRINLGQHTKLI
+235 AIVQRINLGQKAKLI
-250 ADNENHTVKLIINDE
+250 ADNENHTVKLILNDE

-287 VKENKLAVI
+287 VKDSKLAVI
-296 GRADKIKY
+296 GRADNIKY
-304 GDSTVKDTLDEY
+304 GNSTVEDTLTAY
-316 QTRLDNLNSEVNIE
+316 QTRLDNLNTEVNIQ
-330 GVETNTT
+330 GLNTDTLETVVTT
-337 KTIVEGTSN
+337 VPN
-346 GKRISSNVK
+346 GKQISGNVK
-355 LDADGSINISG
+355 RSSDGSIIVSG
-366 EGLFADIDVSVNVA
+366 GGLSADIEVSVNIA
-380 TNTLTFKKGNLT
+380 TNTLTFRKGNST
-392 REMQLPGASLFERA
+392 HEFNLPGASLFERA
-406 EYDAEHEEL
+406 EYNDVDEQL
-415 IIYLSD
+415 LIYLTD
-421 GGEVHIPI
+421 GSVVPIPVRAI
-429 TSFIHTW
+429 IHSW
-436 TTDNTGTP
+436 TTDNTNTA
-444 IELIKTINIGGNDT
+444 LRLTKTTVTGGDDK
-458 LTAKIKLR
+458 LKAEIKLR
-466 HDADNLITDTNNE
+466 SSDNLISGSESE
-479 LSVSKNTIDN
+479 LYVSRSEVDN
-489 LITEKVNAEKER
+489 MILTQVNVEKER
-501 AMTAEANTQSQV
+501 AMTAETNTQSQV

-545 NTIDTIAREA
+545 NTIDTIAKA
-555 KTLAEDAN
+555 AQTLAEDAN

-585 ALSDLSAEVEAN
+585 ALSDLSAEVKAN

-609 ERVTTNAS
+609 ERVNTNAS

-662 IIKNDANGVY
+662 IIKNDANGIY

-717 NGNHTDRYQLENF
+717 NGNHTDTYQLKDF
-730 EVLQSADYDAVNQQ
+730 KVLEDAFYDTENQQ

-750 LKDGDFKR
+750 LNTGDVQR
-758 VVIPLTGLIIPSSE
+758 VTIPLTGLIVPSSE
-772 VRVNNTGLS
+772 VRVENTGTS
-781 GVNLSVVSTTE
+781 GVNLTVVPTTE
-792 DNKKIYTLSASSTIP
+792 GNKKIYTLSASSTTP
-807 EVEIKLDEPMGSTV
+807 KVEFKIVDQPGSTV
-821 DLNLN
+821 DLTLD
-826 ETVSDNKKIY
+826 EVVEDNTKKY
-836 TLSADTKI
+836 TLSADTMI

-853 SYSNGL
+853 SNSNGL

-870 EWRGQTS
+870 EWRGQSS

-882 LDDIN
+882 LNDIN

-899 IDAIEETIATYDAR
+899 IDAIEETVAT
-913 IASAEAKAEEAKT
+913 
-926 IAEGVQASLAD
+926 VQASLAD
-937 ILARLEAVEQ
+937 IIARLEALEQ

-955 GEYNTNTGGNGE
+955 GEYNTNTDENGE

>member
-43 VKYGQASKPDV
+43 VKYGQANKPDV
-54 ILAFGTTSAAPGGF
+54 ILAFGTTSTAPGGF
-68 YAIDMTKAN
+68 YAIDMTKAT
-77 EEIAEIAETIDTD
+77 EEIAKIAETIDTD
-90 KEEIAT
+90 KEEITT

-118 DKVIY
+118 DKVTY

-131 IGEAVD
+131 IGDAVD
-137 IAQAVDLLAKYARNN
+137 IAQAVDLLAKYARNS
-152 DIEVEDSNAIRLIYE
+152 DIEVEDSNGIRLIYE
-167 VNPDGGKKLKAEIIL
+167 VKPDGGKKLKAEIIL

-235 AIVQRINLGQHTKLI
+235 AIVQRINLGQKAKLI
-250 ADNENHTVKLIINDE
+250 ADNENHTVKLILNDE

-287 VKENKLAVI
+287 VKDGKLAVI
-296 GRADKIKY
+296 GRADNIKY
-304 GDSTVKDTLDEY
+304 GNSTVEDTLTAY
-316 QTRLDNLNSEVNIE
+316 QTRLDNLNTEVNIQ
-330 GVETNTT
+330 GLNTDTLETVVTT
-337 KTIVEGTSN
+337 VPN
-346 GKRISSNVK
+346 GKQISGNVK
-355 LDADGSINISG
+355 RSSDGSIIVSG
-366 EGLFADIDVSVNVA
+366 GGLSADIEVSVNIA
-380 TNTLTFKKGNLT
+380 TNTLTFRKGNST
-392 REMQLPGASLFERA
+392 HEFNLPGASLFERA
-406 EYDAEHEEL
+406 EYNDVDEQL
-415 IIYLSD
+415 LIYLTD
-421 GGEVHIPI
+421 GNVVPIPVRAI
-429 TSFIHTW
+429 IHSW
-436 TTDNTGTP
+436 TTDNTNTA
-444 IELIKTINIGGNDT
+444 LRLTKTTVTGGDDK
-458 LTAKIKLR
+458 LKAEIKLR
-466 HDADNLITDTNNE
+466 SSDNLISGSESE
-479 LSVSKNTIDN
+479 LYVSRSEVDN
-489 LITEKVNAEKER
+489 MILTQVNVEKER
-501 AMTAEANTQSQV
+501 AMTAETNTQSQV

-545 NTIDTIAREA
+545 NTIDTIAKA
-555 KTLAEDAN
+555 AQTLAEDAN

-585 ALSDLSAEVEAN
+585 ALSDLSAEVKAN

-609 ERVTTNAS
+609 ERVNTNAS

-662 IIKNDANGVY
+662 IIKNDANGIY

-717 NGNHTDRYQLENF
+717 NGNHTDTYQLKDF
-730 EVLQSADYDAVNQQ
+730 KVLEDAFYDTENQQ

-750 LKDGDFKR
+750 LNTGDVQR
-758 VVIPLTGLIIPSSE
+758 VTIPLTGLIVPSSE
-772 VRVNNTGLS
+772 VRVENTGTS
-781 GVNLSVVSTTE
+781 GVNLTVVPTTE
-792 DNKKIYTLSASSTIP
+792 GNKKIYTLSASSTTP
-807 EVEIKLDEPMGSTV
+807 KVEFKIVDQPGSTV
-821 DLNLN
+821 DLTLD
-826 ETVSDNKKIY
+826 EVVEDNTKKY
-836 TLSADTKI
+836 TLSADTMI

-853 SYSNGL
+853 SNSNGL

-870 EWRGQTS
+870 EWRGQSS

-882 LDDIN
+882 LNDIN

-899 IDAIEETIATYDAR
+899 IDAIEETVAT
-913 IASAEAKAEEAKT
+913 
-926 IAEGVQASLAD
+926 VQASLAD

-955 GEYNTNTGGNGE
+955 GEYNTNTDENGE

>member
-43 VKYGQASKPDV
+43 VKYGQANKPDV
-54 ILAFGTTSAAPGGF
+54 ILAFGTTSTAPGGF
-68 YAIDMTKAN
+68 YAIDMTKAT
-77 EEIAEIAETIDTD
+77 EEIAKIAETIDTD
-90 KEEIAT
+90 KDEITT

-118 DKVIY
+118 DKVTY

-152 DIEVEDSNAIRLIYE
+152 DIEVEDSNGIRLIYE
-167 VNPDGGKKLKAEIIL
+167 VKPDGGKKLKAEIIL

-287 VKENKLAVI
+287 VKDGKLAVI
-296 GRADKIKY
+296 GRADNIKY
-304 GDSTVKDTLDEY
+304 GNSTVEDTLTAY
-316 QTRLDNLNSEVNIE
+316 QTRLDNLNTEVNIQ
-330 GVETNTT
+330 GLNTDTLETVVTT
-337 KTIVEGTSN
+337 VPN
-346 GKRISSNVK
+346 GKQISGNVK
-355 LDADGSINISG
+355 RSSDGSIIVSG
-366 EGLFADIDVSVNVA
+366 GGLSADIEVSVNIA
-380 TNTLTFKKGNLT
+380 TNTLTFRKGNST
-392 REMQLPGASLFERA
+392 HEFNLPGASLFERA
-406 EYDAEHEEL
+406 EYNDVDEQL
-415 IIYLSD
+415 LIYLTD
-421 GGEVHIPI
+421 GSVVPIPVRAI
-429 TSFIHTW
+429 IHSW
-436 TTDNTGTP
+436 TTDNTNTA
-444 IELIKTINIGGNDT
+444 LRLTKTTVTGGDDK
-458 LTAKIKLR
+458 LKAEIKLR
-466 HDADNLITDTNNE
+466 SSDNLISGSESE
-479 LSVSKNTIDN
+479 LYVSRSEVDN
-489 LITEKVNAEKER
+489 MILTQVNVEKER
-501 AMTAEANTQSQV
+501 AMTAETNTQSQV

-545 NTIDTIAREA
+545 NTIDTIAKA
-555 KTLAEDAN
+555 AQTLAEDAN

-585 ALSDLSAEVEAN
+585 ALSDLSAEVKAN

-609 ERVTTNAS
+609 ERVNTNAS

-662 IIKNDANGVY
+662 IIKNDANGIY

-717 NGNHTDRYQLENF
+717 NGNHTDTYQLKDF
-730 EVLQSADYDAVNQQ
+730 KVLEDAFYDTEHQQ

-750 LKDGDFKR
+750 LNTGDVQR
-758 VVIPLTGLIIPSSE
+758 VTIPLTGLIIPSSE
-772 VRVNNTGLS
+772 VRVENTGTS
-781 GVNLSVVSTTE
+781 GVNLTVVPTTE
-792 DNKKIYTLSASSTIP
+792 GNKKIYTLSASSTTP
-807 EVEIKLDEPMGSTV
+807 KVEFKIVDQPGSTV
-821 DLNLN
+821 DLTLD
-826 ETVSDNKKIY
+826 EVVEDNTKKY
-836 TLSADTKI
+836 TLSADTMI

-853 SYSNGL
+853 SNSNGL

-870 EWRGQTS
+870 EWRGQSS

-882 LDDIN
+882 LNDIN

-899 IDAIEETIATYDAR
+899 IDAIEETVAT
-913 IASAEAKAEEAKT
+913 
-926 IAEGVQASLAD
+926 VQASLAD

-955 GEYNTNTGGNGE
+955 GEYNTNTDENGE

>member
-43 VKYGQASKPDV
+43 VKYGQANKPDV
-54 ILAFGTTSAAPGGF
+54 ILAFGTTSTAPGGF
-68 YAIDMTKAN
+68 YAIDMTKAT
-77 EEIAEIAETIDTD
+77 EEIAKIAETIDTD
-90 KEEIAT
+90 KDEITT

-118 DKVIY
+118 DKVTY

-152 DIEVEDSNAIRLIYE
+152 DIEVENSNGIRLIYE
-167 VNPDGGKKLKAEIIL
+167 VKPDGGKKLKAEIIL
-182 STDGDSDELGFNNN
+182 STDGESDELGFNNN

-235 AIVQRINLGQHTKLI
+235 AIVQRINLGQKAKLI
-250 ADNENHTVKLIINDE
+250 ADNENHTVKLILNDE

-287 VKENKLAVI
+287 VKDGKLAVI
-296 GRADKIKY
+296 GRADNIKY
-304 GDSTVKDTLDEY
+304 GNSTVEDTLTAY
-316 QTRLDNLNSEVNIE
+316 QTRLDNLNTEVNIQ
-330 GVETNTT
+330 GLNTDTLETVVTT
-337 KTIVEGTSN
+337 VPN
-346 GKRISSNVK
+346 GKQISGNVK
-355 LDADGSINISG
+355 RSSDGSIIVSG
-366 EGLFADIDVSVNVA
+366 GGLSADIEVSVNVA
-380 TNTLTFKKGNLT
+380 TNTLTFRKGNST
-392 REMQLPGASLFERA
+392 HEFNLPGASLFERA
-406 EYDAEHEEL
+406 EYNDVDEQL
-415 IIYLSD
+415 LIYLTD
-421 GGEVHIPI
+421 GSVVPIPVRAI
-429 TSFIHTW
+429 IHSW
-436 TTDNTGTP
+436 TTDNTNTA
-444 IELIKTINIGGNDT
+444 LRLTKTTVTGGDDK
-458 LTAKIKLR
+458 LKAEIKLR
-466 HDADNLITDTNNE
+466 SSDNLISGSESE
-479 LSVSKNTIDN
+479 LYVSRSEVDN
-489 LITEKVNAEKER
+489 MILTQVNVEKER
-501 AMTAEANTQSQV
+501 AMTAETNTQSQV

-545 NTIDTIAREA
+545 NTIDTIAKA
-555 KTLAEDAN
+555 AQTLAEDAN

-585 ALSDLSAEVEAN
+585 ALSDLSAEVKAN
-597 KTDADTKFTQVN
+597 KTDTDTKFTQVN
-609 ERVTTNAS
+609 ERVNTNAS

-662 IIKNDANGVY
+662 IIKNDANGIY

-717 NGNHTDRYQLENF
+717 NGNHTDTYQLKDF
-730 EVLQSADYDAVNQQ
+730 KVLEDAFYDTENQQ

-750 LKDGDFKR
+750 LNTGDVQR
-758 VVIPLTGLIIPSSE
+758 VTIPLTGLIVPSSE
-772 VRVNNTGLS
+772 VRVENTGTS
-781 GVNLSVVSTTE
+781 GVNLTVVPTTE
-792 DNKKIYTLSASSTIP
+792 GNKKIYTLSASSTTP
-807 EVEIKLDEPMGSTV
+807 KVEFKIVDQPGSTV
-821 DLNLN
+821 DLTLD
-826 ETVSDNKKIY
+826 EVVEDNTKKY
-836 TLSADTKI
+836 TLSADTMI

-853 SYSNGL
+853 SNSNGL

-870 EWRGQTS
+870 EWRGQSS

-882 LDDIN
+882 LNDIN

-899 IDAIEETIATYDAR
+899 IDAIEETVAT
-913 IASAEAKAEEAKT
+913 
-926 IAEGVQASLAD
+926 VQASLAD
-937 ILARLEAVEQ
+937 IIARLEALEQ

-955 GEYNTNTGGNGE
+955 GEYNTNTDENGE

>member
-43 VKYGQASKPDV
+43 VKYGQANKPDV
-54 ILAFGTTSAAPGGF
+54 ILAFGTTSTAPGGF
-68 YAIDMTKAN
+68 YAIDMTKAT
-77 EEIAEIAETIDTD
+77 EEITKIAETIDTD
-90 KEEIAT
+90 KDEITT

-118 DKVIY
+118 DKVTY

-152 DIEVEDSNAIRLIYE
+152 DIEVEDSNGIRLIYE
-167 VNPDGGKKLKAEIIL
+167 VKPDGGKKLKAEIIL
-182 STDGDSDELGFNNN
+182 STDGESDELGFNNN

-235 AIVQRINLGQHTKLI
+235 AIVQRINLGQKAKLI
-250 ADNENHTVKLIINDE
+250 ADNENHTVKLILNDE

-287 VKENKLAVI
+287 VKDGKLAVI
-296 GRADKIKY
+296 GRADNIKY
-304 GDSTVKDTLDEY
+304 GNSTVEDTLTAY
-316 QTRLDNLNSEVNIE
+316 QTRLDNLNTEVNIQ
-330 GVETNTT
+330 GLNTDTLETVVTT
-337 KTIVEGTSN
+337 VPN
-346 GKRISSNVK
+346 GKQISGNVK
-355 LDADGSINISG
+355 RSSDGSIIVSG
-366 EGLFADIDVSVNVA
+366 GGLSADIEVSVNVA
-380 TNTLTFKKGNLT
+380 TNTLTFRKGNST
-392 REMQLPGASLFERA
+392 HEFNLPGASLFEKA
-406 EYDAEHEEL
+406 EYNDVDEQL
-415 IIYLSD
+415 LIYLTD
-421 GGEVHIPI
+421 GSVVPIPVRAI
-429 TSFIHTW
+429 IHSW
-436 TTDNTGTP
+436 TTDNTNTA
-444 IELIKTINIGGNDT
+444 LRLTKTTVTGGDDK
-458 LTAKIKLR
+458 LKAEIKLR
-466 HDADNLITDTNNE
+466 SSDNLISGSESE
-479 LSVSKNTIDN
+479 LYVSRSEVDN
-489 LITEKVNAEKER
+489 MILTQVNVEKER
-501 AMTAEANTQSQV
+501 AMTAETNTQSQV

-545 NTIDTIAREA
+545 NTIDTIAKA
-555 KTLAEDAN
+555 AQTLAEDAN

-585 ALSDLSAEVEAN
+585 ALSDLSAEVKTN

-609 ERVTTNAS
+609 ERVNTNAS

-662 IIKNDANGVY
+662 IIKNDANGIY

-717 NGNHTDRYQLENF
+717 NGNHTDTYQLKDF
-730 EVLQSADYDAVNQQ
+730 KVLEDAFYDTENQQ

-750 LKDGDFKR
+750 LNTGDVQR
-758 VVIPLTGLIIPSSE
+758 VTIPLTGLIVPSSE
-772 VRVNNTGLS
+772 VRVENTGTS
-781 GVNLSVVSTTE
+781 GVNLTVVPTTE
-792 DNKKIYTLSASSTIP
+792 GNKKIYTLSASSTTP
-807 EVEIKLDEPMGSTV
+807 KVEFKIVDQPGSTV
-821 DLNLN
+821 DLTLD
-826 ETVSDNKKIY
+826 EVVEDNTKKY
-836 TLSADTKI
+836 TLSADTMI

-853 SYSNGL
+853 SNSNGL

-870 EWRGQTS
+870 EWRGQSS

-882 LDDIN
+882 LNDIN

-899 IDAIEETIATYDAR
+899 IDAIEETVAT
-913 IASAEAKAEEAKT
+913 
-926 IAEGVQASLAD
+926 VQASLAD
-937 ILARLEAVEQ
+937 IIARLEALEQ

-955 GEYNTNTGGNGE
+955 GEYNTNTDENGE

>member
-43 VKYGQASKPDV
+43 VKYGQANKPDV
-54 ILAFGTTSAAPGGF
+54 ILAFGTTSTAPGGF
-68 YAIDMTKAN
+68 YAIDMTKAT
-77 EEIAEIAETIDTD
+77 EEIAKIAETIDTD
-90 KEEIAT
+90 KDEITT

-118 DKVIY
+118 DKVTY

-152 DIEVEDSNAIRLIYE
+152 DIEVEDSNGIRLIYE
-167 VNPDGGKKLKAEIIL
+167 VKPDGGKKLKAEIIL
-182 STDGDSDELGFNNN
+182 STDGESDELGFNNN

-235 AIVQRINLGQHTKLI
+235 AIVQRINLGQKAKLI
-250 ADNENHTVKLIINDE
+250 ADNENHTVKLILNDE

-287 VKENKLAVI
+287 VKDGKLAVI
-296 GRADKIKY
+296 GRADNIKY
-304 GDSTVKDTLDEY
+304 GNSTVEDTLTAY
-316 QTRLDNLNSEVNIE
+316 QTRLDNLNTEVNIQ
-330 GVETNTT
+330 GLNTDTLETVVTA
-337 KTIVEGTSN
+337 VPN
-346 GKRISSNVK
+346 GKQISGNVK
-355 LDADGSINISG
+355 RSSDGSIIVSG
-366 EGLFADIDVSVNVA
+366 GGLSADIEVSVNIA
-380 TNTLTFKKGNLT
+380 TNTLTFRKGNST
-392 REMQLPGASLFERA
+392 HEFNLPGASLFERA
-406 EYDAEHEEL
+406 EYNDVDEQL
-415 IIYLSD
+415 LIYLTD
-421 GGEVHIPI
+421 GSVVPIPVRAI
-429 TSFIHTW
+429 IHSW
-436 TTDNTGTP
+436 TTDNTNTA
-444 IELIKTINIGGNDT
+444 LRLTKTAVTGGDDK
-458 LTAKIKLR
+458 LKAEIKLR
-466 HDADNLITDTNNE
+466 SSDNLISGSESE
-479 LSVSKNTIDN
+479 LYVSRSEVDN
-489 LITEKVNAEKER
+489 MILTQVNVEKER
-501 AMTAEANTQSQV
+501 AMTAESNTQSQV

-545 NTIDTIAREA
+545 NTIDTIAKA
-555 KTLAEDAN
+555 AQTLAEDAN

-585 ALSDLSAEVEAN
+585 ALSDLSAEVKTN

-609 ERVTTNAS
+609 ERVNTNAS

-662 IIKNDANGVY
+662 IIKNDANGIY

-717 NGNHTDRYQLENF
+717 NGNHTDTYQLKDF
-730 EVLQSADYDAVNQQ
+730 KVLEDAFYDTENQQ

-750 LKDGDFKR
+750 LNTGDVQR
-758 VVIPLTGLIIPSSE
+758 VTIPLTGLIVPSSE
-772 VRVNNTGLS
+772 VRVENTGTS
-781 GVNLSVVSTTE
+781 GVNLTVVPTTE
-792 DNKKIYTLSASSTIP
+792 GNKKIYTLSASSTTP
-807 EVEIKLDEPMGSTV
+807 KVEFKIVDQPGSTV
-821 DLNLN
+821 DLTLD
-826 ETVSDNKKIY
+826 EVVEDNTKKY
-836 TLSADTKI
+836 TLSADTMI

-853 SYSNGL
+853 SNSNGL

-870 EWRGQTS
+870 EWRGQSS

-882 LDDIN
+882 LNDIN

-899 IDAIEETIATYDAR
+899 IDAIEATVATI
-913 IASAEAKAEEAKT
+913 E
-926 IAEGVQASLAD
+926 ASLAD

-955 GEYNTNTGGNGE
+955 GEYNTNTDENGE

>member
-43 VKYGQASKPDV
+43 VKYGQANKPDV
-54 ILAFGTTSAAPGGF
+54 ILAFGTTSTAPGGF
-68 YAIDMTKAN
+68 YAIDMTKAT
-77 EEIAEIAETIDTD
+77 EEIAKIAETIDTD
-90 KEEIAT
+90 KDEITT

-118 DKVIY
+118 DKVTY

-152 DIEVEDSNAIRLIYE
+152 DIEVEDSNGIRLIYE
-167 VNPDGGKKLKAEIIL
+167 VKPDGGKKLKAEIIL
-182 STDGDSDELGFNNN
+182 STDGESDELGFNNN

-235 AIVQRINLGQHTKLI
+235 AIVQRINLGQQAKLI
-250 ADNENHTVKLIINDE
+250 ADNENHTVKLILNDE

-287 VKENKLAVI
+287 VKDSKLAVI
-296 GRADKIKY
+296 GRADNIKY
-304 GDSTVKDTLDEY
+304 GNSTVEDTLTAY
-316 QTRLDNLNSEVNIE
+316 QTRLDNLNTEVNIQ
-330 GVETNTT
+330 GLNTDTLETVVTT
-337 KTIVEGTSN
+337 VPN
-346 GKRISSNVK
+346 GKQISGNVK
-355 LDADGSINISG
+355 RSSDGSIIVSG
-366 EGLFADIDVSVNVA
+366 GGLSADIEVSVNIA
-380 TNTLTFKKGNLT
+380 TNTLTFRKGNST
-392 REMQLPGASLFERA
+392 HEFNLPGASLFERA
-406 EYDAEHEEL
+406 EYNDVDEQL
-415 IIYLSD
+415 LIYLTD
-421 GGEVHIPI
+421 GSVVPIPVRAI
-429 TSFIHTW
+429 IHSW
-436 TTDNTGTP
+436 TTDNTNTA
-444 IELIKTINIGGNDT
+444 LRLTKTTVTGGDDK
-458 LTAKIKLR
+458 LKAEIKLR
-466 HDADNLITDTNNE
+466 SSDNLISGSESE
-479 LSVSKNTIDN
+479 LYVSRSEVDN
-489 LITEKVNAEKER
+489 MILTQVNVEKER
-501 AMTAEANTQSQV
+501 AMTAETNTQSQV

-545 NTIDTIAREA
+545 NTIDTIAKA
-555 KTLAEDAN
+555 AQTLAEDAN

-585 ALSDLSAEVEAN
+585 ALSDLSAEVKAN

-609 ERVTTNAS
+609 ERVNTNAS

-662 IIKNDANGVY
+662 IIKNDANGIY

-717 NGNHTDRYQLENF
+717 NGNHTDTYQLKDF
-730 EVLQSADYDAVNQQ
+730 KVLEDAFYDTENQQ

-750 LKDGDFKR
+750 LNTGDVQR
-758 VVIPLTGLIIPSSE
+758 VTIPLTGLIVPSSE
-772 VRVNNTGLS
+772 VRVENTGTS
-781 GVNLSVVSTTE
+781 GVNLTVVPTTE
-792 DNKKIYTLSASSTIP
+792 GNKKIYTLSASSTTP
-807 EVEIKLDEPMGSTV
+807 KVEFKIVDQPGSTV
-821 DLNLN
+821 DLTLD
-826 ETVSDNKKIY
+826 EVVEDNTKKY
-836 TLSADTKI
+836 TLSADTMI

-853 SYSNGL
+853 SNSNGL

-870 EWRGQTS
+870 EWRGQSS

-882 LDDIN
+882 LNDIN

-899 IDAIEETIATYDAR
+899 IDAIEETVAT
-913 IASAEAKAEEAKT
+913 
-926 IAEGVQASLAD
+926 VQASLAD
-937 ILARLEAVEQ
+937 IIARLEALEQ

-955 GEYNTNTGGNGE
+955 GEYNTNTDENGE

>member
-43 VKYGQASKPDV
+43 VKYGQANKPDV
-54 ILAFGTTSAAPGGF
+54 ILAFGTTSTAPGGF
-68 YAIDMTKAN
+68 YAIDMTKAT
-77 EEIAEIAETIDTD
+77 EEIAKIAETIDTD
-90 KEEIAT
+90 KDEITT

-118 DKVIY
+118 DKVTY

-152 DIEVEDSNAIRLIYE
+152 DIEVEDSNGIRLIYE
-167 VNPDGGKKLKAEIIL
+167 VKPDGGKKLKAEIIL
-182 STDGDSDELGFNNN
+182 STDGESDELGFNNN

-235 AIVQRINLGQHTKLI
+235 AIVQRINLGQKAKLI
-250 ADNENHTVKLIINDE
+250 ADNENHTVKLILNDE

-287 VKENKLAVI
+287 VKDGKLAVI
-296 GRADKIKY
+296 GRADNIKY
-304 GDSTVKDTLDEY
+304 GNSTVEDTLTAY
-316 QTRLDNLNSEVNIE
+316 QTRLDNLNTEVNIQ
-330 GVETNTT
+330 GLNTDTLETVVTT
-337 KTIVEGTSN
+337 VPN
-346 GKRISSNVK
+346 GKQISGNVK
-355 LDADGSINISG
+355 RSSDGSIIVSSG
-366 EGLFADIDVSVNVA
+366 GLSADIEVSVNVA
-380 TNTLTFKKGNLT
+380 TNTLTFRKGNST
-392 REMQLPGASLFERA
+392 HEFNLPGASLFERA
-406 EYDAEHEEL
+406 EYNDVDEQL
-415 IIYLSD
+415 LIYLTD
-421 GGEVHIPI
+421 GSVVPIPVRAI
-429 TSFIHTW
+429 IHSW
-436 TTDNTGTP
+436 TTDNTNTA
-444 IELIKTINIGGNDT
+444 LRLTKTTVTGGDDK
-458 LTAKIKLR
+458 LKAEIKLR
-466 HDADNLITDTNNE
+466 SSDNLISGSESE
-479 LSVSKNTIDN
+479 LYVSRSEVDN
-489 LITEKVNAEKER
+489 MILTQVNVEKER
-501 AMTAEANTQSQV
+501 AMTAETNTQSQV

-545 NTIDTIAREA
+545 NTIDTIAKA
-555 KTLAEDAN
+555 AQTLAEDAN

-585 ALSDLSAEVEAN
+585 TLSDLSAEVKAN

-609 ERVTTNAS
+609 ERVNTNAS

-662 IIKNDANGVY
+662 IIKNDANGIY

-717 NGNHTDRYQLENF
+717 NGNHTDTYQLKDF
-730 EVLQSADYDAVNQQ
+730 KVLEDAFYDTENQQ

-750 LKDGDFKR
+750 LNTGDVQR
-758 VVIPLTGLIIPSSE
+758 VTIPLTGLIVPSSE
-772 VRVNNTGLS
+772 VRVENTGTS
-781 GVNLSVVSTTE
+781 GVNLTVVPTTE
-792 DNKKIYTLSASSTIP
+792 GNKKIYTLSASSTTP
-807 EVEIKLDEPMGSTV
+807 KVEFKIVDQPGSTV
-821 DLNLN
+821 DLTLD
-826 ETVSDNKKIY
+826 EVVEDNTKKY
-836 TLSADTKI
+836 TLSADTMI

-853 SYSNGL
+853 SNSNGL

-870 EWRGQTS
+870 EWRGQSS

-882 LDDIN
+882 LNDIN
-887 DRFNTIEDYGRR
+887 DRFNAIEDYGRR
-899 IDAIEETIATYDAR
+899 IDAIEETIAT
-913 IASAEAKAEEAKT
+913 
-926 IAEGVQASLAD
+926 VQASLAD
-937 ILARLEAVEQ
+937 ILARLEALEQ

-955 GEYNTNTGGNGE
+955 GEYNTNTDENGE

>member
-43 VKYGQASKPDV
+43 VKYGQANKPDV
-54 ILAFGTTSAAPGGF
+54 ILAFGTTSTAPGGF
-68 YAIDMTKAN
+68 YAIDMTKAT
-77 EEIAEIAETIDTD
+77 EEITKIAETIDTD
-90 KEEIAT
+90 KDEITT

-118 DKVIY
+118 DKVTY

-152 DIEVEDSNAIRLIYE
+152 DIEVEDSNGIRLIYE
-167 VNPDGGKKLKAEIIL
+167 VKPDGGKKLKAEIIL
-182 STDGDSDELGFNNN
+182 STDGESDELGFNNN

-235 AIVQRINLGQHTKLI
+235 AIVQRINLGQKAKLI
-250 ADNENHTVKLIINDE
+250 ADNENHTVKLILNDE

-287 VKENKLAVI
+287 VKDGKLAVI
-296 GRADKIKY
+296 GRADNIKY
-304 GDSTVKDTLDEY
+304 GNSTVEDTLTAY
-316 QTRLDNLNSEVNIE
+316 QTRLDNLNTEVNIQ
-330 GVETNTT
+330 GLNTDTLETVVTT
-337 KTIVEGTSN
+337 VPN
-346 GKRISSNVK
+346 GKQISGNVK
-355 LDADGSINISG
+355 RSSDGSIIVSG
-366 EGLFADIDVSVNVA
+366 GGLSADIEVSVNVA
-380 TNTLTFKKGNLT
+380 TNTLTFRKGNST
-392 REMQLPGASLFERA
+392 HEFNLPGASLFERA
-406 EYDAEHEEL
+406 EYNDVDEQL
-415 IIYLSD
+415 LIYLTD
-421 GGEVHIPI
+421 GSVVPIPVRAI
-429 TSFIHTW
+429 IHSW
-436 TTDNTGTP
+436 TTDNTNTA
-444 IELIKTINIGGNDT
+444 LRLTKTTVTGGDDK
-458 LTAKIKLR
+458 LKAEIKLR
-466 HDADNLITDTNNE
+466 SSDNLISGSESE
-479 LSVSKNTIDN
+479 LYVSRSEVDN
-489 LITEKVNAEKER
+489 MILTQVNVEKER
-501 AMTAEANTQSQV
+501 AMTAETNTQSQV

-545 NTIDTIAREA
+545 NTIDTIAKA
-555 KTLAEDAN
+555 AQTLAEDAN

-585 ALSDLSAEVEAN
+585 ALSDLSAEVKTN

-609 ERVTTNAS
+609 ERVNTNAS

-662 IIKNDANGVY
+662 IIKNDANGIY

-717 NGNHTDRYQLENF
+717 NGNHTDTYQLKDF
-730 EVLQSADYDAVNQQ
+730 KVLEDAFYDTENQQ

-750 LKDGDFKR
+750 LNTGDVQR
-758 VVIPLTGLIIPSSE
+758 VTIPLTGLIVPSSE
-772 VRVNNTGLS
+772 VRVENTGTS
-781 GVNLSVVSTTE
+781 GVNLTVVPTTE
-792 DNKKIYTLSASSTIP
+792 GNKKIYTLSASSTTP
-807 EVEIKLDEPMGSTV
+807 KVEFKIVDQPGSTV
-821 DLNLN
+821 DLTLD
-826 ETVSDNKKIY
+826 EVVEDNTKKY
-836 TLSADTKI
+836 TLSADTMI

-853 SYSNGL
+853 SNSNGL

-870 EWRGQTS
+870 EWRGQSS

-882 LDDIN
+882 LNDIN
-887 DRFNTIEDYGRR
+887 DRFNAIEDYGRR
-899 IDAIEETIATYDAR
+899 IDAIEETVAT
-913 IASAEAKAEEAKT
+913 
-926 IAEGVQASLAD
+926 VQASLAD
-937 ILARLEAVEQ
+937 IIARLEALEQ

-955 GEYNTNTGGNGE
+955 GEYNTNTDENGE

>member
-43 VKYGQASKPDV
+43 VKYGQANKPDV

-68 YAIDMTKAN
+68 YAIDMTKAT
-77 EEIAEIAETIDTD
+77 EEIAKIAETIDTD
-90 KEEIAT
+90 KDEITT

-118 DKVIY
+118 DKITY

-152 DIEVEDSNAIRLIYE
+152 DIEVEDSNGIRLIYE
-167 VNPDGGKKLKAEIIL
+167 VKPDGGKKLKAEIIL
-182 STDGDSDELGFNNN
+182 STDGESDELGFNNN

-235 AIVQRINLGQHTKLI
+235 AIVQRINLGQKAKLI
-250 ADNENHTVKLIINDE
+250 ADNENHTVKLILNDE

-287 VKENKLAVI
+287 VKDGKLAVI
-296 GRADKIKY
+296 GRADNIKY
-304 GDSTVKDTLDEY
+304 GNSTVEDTLTAY
-316 QTRLDNLNSEVNIE
+316 QTRLDNLNTEVNIQ
-330 GVETNTT
+330 GLNTDTLETVVTT
-337 KTIVEGTSN
+337 VPN
-346 GKRISSNVK
+346 GKQISGNVK
-355 LDADGSINISG
+355 RSSDGSIIVSG
-366 EGLFADIDVSVNVA
+366 GGLSADIEVSVNIA
-380 TNTLTFKKGNLT
+380 TNTLTFRKGNST
-392 REMQLPGASLFERA
+392 HEFNLPGASLFERA
-406 EYDAEHEEL
+406 EYNDVDEQL
-415 IIYLSD
+415 LIYLTD
-421 GGEVHIPI
+421 GSVVPIPVRAI
-429 TSFIHTW
+429 IHSW
-436 TTDNTGTP
+436 TTDNTNTA
-444 IELIKTINIGGNDT
+444 LRLTKTTVTGGDDK
-458 LTAKIKLR
+458 LKAEIKLR
-466 HDADNLITDTNNE
+466 SSDNLISGSESE
-479 LSVSKNTIDN
+479 LYVSRSEVDN
-489 LITEKVNAEKER
+489 MILTQVNVEKER
-501 AMTAEANTQSQV
+501 AMTAETNTQSQV

-545 NTIDTIAREA
+545 NTIDTIAKA
-555 KTLAEDAN
+555 AQTLAEDAN

-585 ALSDLSAEVEAN
+585 ALSDLSAEVKAN

-609 ERVTTNAS
+609 ERVNTNAS

-662 IIKNDANGVY
+662 IIKNDANGIY

-717 NGNHTDRYQLENF
+717 NGNHTDTYQLKDF
-730 EVLQSADYDAVNQQ
+730 KVLEDAFYDTENQQ

-750 LKDGDFKR
+750 LNTGDVQR
-758 VVIPLTGLIIPSSE
+758 VTIPLTGLIVPSSE
-772 VRVNNTGLS
+772 VRVENTGTS
-781 GVNLSVVSTTE
+781 GVNLTVVPTTE
-792 DNKKIYTLSASSTIP
+792 GNKKIYTLSASSTTP
-807 EVEIKLDEPMGSTV
+807 KVEFKIVDQPGSTV
-821 DLNLN
+821 DLTLD
-826 ETVSDNKKIY
+826 EVVEDNTKKY
-836 TLSADTKI
+836 TLSADTMI

-853 SYSNGL
+853 SNSNGL

-870 EWRGQTS
+870 EWRGQSS

-882 LDDIN
+882 LNDIN

-899 IDAIEETIATYDAR
+899 IDAIEETVAT
-913 IASAEAKAEEAKT
+913 
-926 IAEGVQASLAD
+926 VQASLAD
-937 ILARLEAVEQ
+937 ILARLEALEQ

-955 GEYNTNTGGNGE
+955 GEYNTNTDENGE

>member
-43 VKYGQASKPDV
+43 VKYGQANKPDV
-54 ILAFGTTSAAPGGF
+54 ILAFGTTSTAPGGF
-68 YAIDMTKAN
+68 YAIDMTKAT
-77 EEIAEIAETIDTD
+77 EEIAKIAETIDTD
-90 KEEIAT
+90 KDEITT

-118 DKVIY
+118 DKVTY

-152 DIEVEDSNAIRLIYE
+152 DIEVEDSNGIRLIYE
-167 VNPDGGKKLKAEIIL
+167 VKPDGGKKLKAEIIL
-182 STDGDSDELGFNNN
+182 STDGESDELGFNNN

-235 AIVQRINLGQHTKLI
+235 AIVQRINLGQKAKLI
-250 ADNENHTVKLIINDE
+250 ADNENHTVKLILNDE

-287 VKENKLAVI
+287 VKDSKLAVI
-296 GRADKIKY
+296 GRADNIKY
-304 GDSTVKDTLDEY
+304 GNSTVEDTLTAY
-316 QTRLDNLNSEVNIE
+316 QTRLDNLNTEVNIQ
-330 GVETNTT
+330 GLNTDTLETVVTT
-337 KTIVEGTSN
+337 VPN
-346 GKRISSNVK
+346 GKQISGNVK
-355 LDADGSINISG
+355 RSSDGSIIVSG
-366 EGLFADIDVSVNVA
+366 GGLSADIEVSVNIA
-380 TNTLTFKKGNLT
+380 TNTLTFRKGNST
-392 REMQLPGASLFERA
+392 HEFNLPGASLFERA
-406 EYDAEHEEL
+406 EYNDVDEQL
-415 IIYLSD
+415 LIYLTD
-421 GGEVHIPI
+421 GSVVPIPVRAI
-429 TSFIHTW
+429 IHSW
-436 TTDNTGTP
+436 TTDNTNTA
-444 IELIKTINIGGNDT
+444 LRLTKTTVTGGDDK
-458 LTAKIKLR
+458 LKAEIKLR
-466 HDADNLITDTNNE
+466 SSDNLISGSESE
-479 LSVSKNTIDN
+479 LYVSRSEVDN
-489 LITEKVNAEKER
+489 MILTQVNVEKER
-501 AMTAEANTQSQV
+501 AMTAETNTQSQV

-545 NTIDTIAREA
+545 NTIDTIAKA
-555 KTLAEDAN
+555 AQTLAEDAN

-585 ALSDLSAEVEAN
+585 ALSDLSAEVKAN

-609 ERVTTNAS
+609 ERVNTNAS

-662 IIKNDANGVY
+662 IIKNDANGIY

-717 NGNHTDRYQLENF
+717 NGNHTDTYQLKDF
-730 EVLQSADYDAVNQQ
+730 KVLEDAFYDTENQQ

-750 LKDGDFKR
+750 LNTGDVQR
-758 VVIPLTGLIIPSSE
+758 VTIPLTGLIVPSSE
-772 VRVNNTGLS
+772 VRVENTGTS
-781 GVNLSVVSTTE
+781 GVNLTVVPTTE
-792 DNKKIYTLSASSTIP
+792 GNKKIYTLSASSTTP
-807 EVEIKLDEPMGSTV
+807 KVEFKIVDQPGSTV
-821 DLNLN
+821 DLTLD
-826 ETVSDNKKIY
+826 EVVEDNTKKY
-836 TLSADTKI
+836 TLSADTMI

-853 SYSNGL
+853 SNSNGL

-882 LDDIN
+882 LNDIN
-887 DRFNTIEDYGRR
+887 DRFNAIEDYGRR
-899 IDAIEETIATYDAR
+899 IDAIEETVAT
-913 IASAEAKAEEAKT
+913 
-926 IAEGVQASLAD
+926 VQASLAD
-937 ILARLEAVEQ
+937 IIARLEALEQ

-955 GEYNTNTGGNGE
+955 GEYNTNTDENGE

>member
-43 VKYGQASKPDV
+43 VKYGQANKPDV
-54 ILAFGTTSAAPGGF
+54 ILAFGTTSTAPGGF
-68 YAIDMTKAN
+68 YAIDMTKAT
-77 EEIAEIAETIDTD
+77 EEITKIAETIDTD
-90 KEEIAT
+90 KDEITT

-118 DKVIY
+118 DKVTY

-152 DIEVEDSNAIRLIYE
+152 DIEVEDSNGIRLIYE
-167 VNPDGGKKLKAEIIL
+167 VKPDGGKKLKAEIIL
-182 STDGDSDELGFNNN
+182 STDGESDELGFNNN

-235 AIVQRINLGQHTKLI
+235 AIVQRINLGQKAKLI
-250 ADNENHTVKLIINDE
+250 ADNENHTVKLILNDE

-287 VKENKLAVI
+287 VKDGKLAVI
-296 GRADKIKY
+296 GRADNIKY
-304 GDSTVKDTLDEY
+304 GNSTVEDTLTAY
-316 QTRLDNLNSEVNIE
+316 QTRLDNLNTEVNIQ
-330 GVETNTT
+330 GLNTDTLETVVTT
-337 KTIVEGTSN
+337 VPN
-346 GKRISSNVK
+346 GKQISGNVK
-355 LDADGSINISG
+355 RSSDGSIIVSG
-366 EGLFADIDVSVNVA
+366 GGLSADIEVSVNVA
-380 TNTLTFKKGNLT
+380 TNTLTFRKGNST
-392 REMQLPGASLFERA
+392 HEFNLPGASLFERA
-406 EYDAEHEEL
+406 EYNDVDEQL
-415 IIYLSD
+415 LIYLTD
-421 GGEVHIPI
+421 GSVVPIPVRAI
-429 TSFIHTW
+429 IHSW
-436 TTDNTGTP
+436 TTDNTNTA
-444 IELIKTINIGGNDT
+444 LRLTKTTVTGGDDK
-458 LTAKIKLR
+458 LKAEIKLR
-466 HDADNLITDTNNE
+466 SSDNLISGSESE
-479 LSVSKNTIDN
+479 LYVSRSEVDN
-489 LITEKVNAEKER
+489 MILTQVNVEKER
-501 AMTAEANTQSQV
+501 AMTAETNTQSQV

-545 NTIDTIAREA
+545 NTIDTIAKA
-555 KTLAEDAN
+555 AQTLAEDAN

-585 ALSDLSAEVEAN
+585 ALSDLSAEVKAN

-609 ERVTTNAS
+609 ERVNTNAS

-662 IIKNDANGVY
+662 IIKNDANGIY

-717 NGNHTDRYQLENF
+717 NGNHTDTYQLKDF
-730 EVLQSADYDAVNQQ
+730 KVLEDAFYDTENQQ

-750 LKDGDFKR
+750 LNTGDVQR
-758 VVIPLTGLIIPSSE
+758 VTIPLTGLIIPSSE
-772 VRVNNTGLS
+772 VRVENTGTS
-781 GVNLSVVSTTE
+781 GVNLTVVPTTE
-792 DNKKIYTLSASSTIP
+792 GNKKIYTLSASSTTP
-807 EVEIKLDEPMGSTV
+807 KVEFKIVDQPGSTV
-821 DLNLN
+821 DLTLD
-826 ETVSDNKKIY
+826 EVVEDNTKKY
-836 TLSADTKI
+836 TLSADTMI

-853 SYSNGL
+853 SNSNGL

-870 EWRGQTS
+870 EWRGQSS

-882 LDDIN
+882 LNDIN
-887 DRFNTIEDYGRR
+887 DRFNAIEDYGRR
-899 IDAIEETIATYDAR
+899 IDAIEETIAT
-913 IASAEAKAEEAKT
+913 
-926 IAEGVQASLAD
+926 VQASLAD
-937 ILARLEAVEQ
+937 ILARLEALEQ

-955 GEYNTNTGGNGE
+955 GEYNTNTDENGE